1 MNIILKKSLALVLAV
16 VMIVGLFPH
25 ALYAGESDAGEKTAP
40 ATLTPADTSDEN
52 MTLSKTAVRTG
63 EDTWDVTL
71 TVTPKDHAV
80 KPVPSEVILVLDHS
94 ASMNVNYTGSLTRWQ
109 TLVKVLTEQGGVL
122 EMLNDLDA
130 RVRVLV
136 FGNEVRT
143 LNNSEFY
150 NLGTEESLEKIK
162 ADIEANTSIDGS
174 CTDMKFALEKCNEVL
189 ESLPAG
195 GRPEVIFLTDGV
207 PSTWYNKE
215 QKQYYSG
222 DIYPSSP
229 TDDRMQIYVRK
240 LKNAIAKTESRAEIY
255 GVSFANKDR
264 GDAELRYLL
273 GAENVYTSDDYASL
287 KKNFEDISIKIR
299 ALITDPMS
307 EWVICTSQPTVE
319 VSGANGETYP
329 PAVLKD
335 EYVSWTPEPGQEIE
349 PGQTVTIKY
358 SVKLKPDQLKT
369 LSENGGALPLNG
381 DAKVNYLVDGAG
393 GDPHNLLFPLPQDE
407 VKVNKLITTD
417 YLNGDP
423 EGEPVIDYAIAY
435 DGKMQL
441 LALPEENA
449 VKEKNGS
456 QFTYENSTHDGNPVA
471 AGDSVPVSEGE
482 HHLNHYYYDANG
494 RGTLVYHAGS
504 GVFGDQTNEASVTDL
519 APGSYPLWTK
529 DGQGRVPNGAA
540 GWPTHDNQEGSAVV
554 MVGWTSDSAAA
565 DKIYAQNEQLP
576 ALAANATI
584 SVGAATDVY
593 AVWAYDKNG
602 DGIPDQGQ
610 YFVNFAVAD
619 GHGTVAP
626 EMIAVPAGSQL
637 GAALN
642 QSAPQISAE
651 EGWRFTGQWL
661 RKDGDGT
668 ALTDANLL
676 AETINDNVTYIAQM
690 EKVQPSEYAVAVNDS
705 YADATGAGSYAEG
718 MVVTID
724 AGQRPGYRFT
734 GWQSDDPE
742 LTLADA
748 ARGTTTFTMPGHD
761 VTLTATWQ
769 KTPTPPPVDPRDDG
783 KPHDLNT
790 EDHFSYVV
798 GYPVDHRTGLAT
810 DDVDLWPVRP
820 EAGITRAEVAT
831 IFYRLLKEDVRD
843 RVTSDVNDFS
853 DVASGDWFNVTV
865 SSLAQMGVIAGYE
878 DGSFR
883 PNAPITRAEFAA
895 IATRFFAERGVTYNE
910 GLFADITGDEW
921 FADVVAAAAER
932 GLLGGYPDGTVRPNA
947 TITRAE
953 SCAVV
958 NRTLDR
964 RPDAKHLLPAGEMRV
979 WPDNPADG
987 WYYAD
992 MQEATNGHEYRWL
1005 TIGKNKIE
1013 DWTAILPDNTWNGR

>member
-25 ALYAGESDAGEKTAP
+25 ALYAGEADAGENTVS
-40 ATLTPADTSDEN
+40 ATLTPADTADEN

-94 ASMNVNYTGSLTRWQ
+94 ASMRDNKINGKTRWEI
-109 TLVKVLTEQGGVL
+109 LKNVLIEQDGL
-122 EMLNDLDA
+122 IESLDNLNA
-130 RVRVLV
+130 RVTVMT
-136 FGNEVRT
+136 FGDKNNVKR
-143 LNNSEFY
+143 LNNGEFY
-150 NLGTEESLEKIK
+150 NLGTPDELEKIK
-162 ADIEANTSIDGS
+162 ADINAIPMPNEDTY
-174 CTDMKFALEKCNEVL
+174 MQFAFAEIRTLLEK
-189 ESLPAG
+189 LPAG

-207 PSTWYNKE
+207 NL
-215 QKQYYSG
+215 
-222 DIYPSSP
+222 
-229 TDDRMQIYVRK
+229 TDVRS
-240 LKNAIAKTESRAEIY
+240 NNSEIVTMRENIAYIKDKAELY
-255 GVSFANKDR
+255 GVSFDNKAK
-264 GDAELRYLL
+264 GDADMRYLL
-273 GAENVYTSDDYASL
+273 GAENVYTSDDYAGL

-307 EWVICTSQPTVE
+307 EWVTCTSQPTVE

-358 SVKLKPDQLKT
+358 SVKLKADQLKT

-417 YLNGDP
+417 YLNGEP

-456 QFTYENSTHDGNPVA
+456 QYTYENSTHDGNPVA

-494 RGTLVYHAGS
+494 RGSLVYHAGS
-504 GVFGDQTNEASVTDL
+504 GVFGDQTHEASVTGL

-565 DKIYAQNEQLP
+565 DKIYAQNKQLP

-584 SVGAATDVY
+584 SAGAATDVY

-619 GHGTVAP
+619 GHGTVTP

-690 EKVQPSEYAVAVNDS
+690 EKVQPSEYAVAVNAS

-748 ARGTTTFTMPGHD
+748 AHSTTTFTMPGHD

-769 KTPTPPPVDPRDDG
+769 KKPTPPPVDPKDDG

-865 SSLAQMGVIAGYE
+865 SSLEQMGVIAGYE

-921 FADVVAAAAER
+921 FADVVAAAADR

>member
-25 ALYAGESDAGEKTAP
+25 ALYAGETDAGENTAP

-71 TVTPKDHAV
+71 TATPKDQAV
-80 KPVPSEVILVLDHS
+80 KPVPSEVILALDH
-94 ASMNVNYTGSLTRWQ
+94 TGSMTSSLNGSTRWN
-109 TLVKVLTEQGGVL
+109 TLVNVLMEPGGLL
-122 EMLNDLDA
+122 ETLSDLNA
-130 RVRVLV
+130 RVALMT
-136 FGNEVRT
+136 FDKQHHAEF
-143 LNNSEFY
+143 LNNGGFYSLGMSEE
-150 NLGTEESLEKIK
+150 LAKIK
-162 ADIEANTSIDGS
+162 RDINALPSPTSGTYLEDA
-174 CTDMKFALEKCNEVL
+174 FAKSRELL

-195 GRPEVIFLTDGV
+195 GRPEVILLTDGENYYDV
-207 PSTWYNKE
+207 RSSSIPEIVTMRENIVYIKE
-215 QKQYYSG
+215 
-222 DIYPSSP
+222 
-229 TDDRMQIYVRK
+229 
-240 LKNAIAKTESRAEIY
+240 RAELY
-255 GVSFANKDR
+255 GISFANGAK
-264 GDAELRYLL
+264 GDADLRYLL
-273 GAENVYTSDDYASL
+273 GAENVYTSDDYAGL

-307 EWVICTSQPTVE
+307 EWVTCTSQPTVE

-335 EYVSWTPEPGQEIE
+335 EYVSWTPEPGQEIA

-358 SVKLKPDQLKT
+358 SVKLKDDQLKT
-369 LSENGGALPLNG
+369 LHENGGALPLNG
-381 DAKVNYLVDGAG
+381 DAKVNYLVADSGE
-393 GDPHNLLFPLPQDE
+393 DPVQLLFPKPEETLA
-407 VKVNKLITTD
+407 VNKLITTD
-417 YLNGDP
+417 YLNGEP
-423 EGEPVIDYAIAY
+423 EGEPVVDYAIAY
-435 DGKMQL
+435 DGKTQL

-456 QFTYENSTHDGNPVA
+456 QYTYENSTHDGNPVA

-504 GVFGDQTNEASVTDL
+504 GVFGDQTNEASVTGL

-540 GWPTHDNQEGSAVV
+540 GWPTHENQDGNAVM

-584 SVGAATDVY
+584 SAGAATDVY

-619 GHGTVAP
+619 GHGTVMP

-651 EGWRFTGQWL
+651 EGWHFIGQWL

-668 ALTDANLL
+668 MLTDENLL

-690 EKVQPSEYAVAVNDS
+690 EKVQPSEYTVAVNDS

-742 LTLADA
+742 LALADA
-748 ARGTTTFTMPGHD
+748 AHSTTTFTMPGHD

-769 KTPTPPPVDPRDDG
+769 KKPTPPPVDPKDDG

-853 DVASGDWFNVTV
+853 DVTSGDWFNVTV

-921 FADVVAAAAER
+921 FADVVAAAADR

>member
-25 ALYAGESDAGEKTAP
+25 ALYAGEADAGENTVS
-40 ATLTPADTSDEN
+40 ATLTPADTADEN

-63 EDTWDVTL
+63 ENTWDVTL
-71 TVTPKDHAV
+71 TVTPKDQAV
-80 KPVPSEVILVLDHS
+80 KPVPSEVILALDH
-94 ASMNVNYTGSLTRWQ
+94 TGSMTNSLNGSTRWNMLVNVLMEPGGLLE
-109 TLVKVLTEQGGVL
+109 TLSD
-122 EMLNDLDA
+122 LNA
-130 RVRVLV
+130 RVALMT
-136 FGNEVRT
+136 FDKQHHAEF
-143 LNNSEFY
+143 LNNGGFYSLGMSEE
-150 NLGTEESLEKIK
+150 LAKIK
-162 ADIEANTSIDGS
+162 RDINALPSPTSGTYLEDA
-174 CTDMKFALEKCNEVL
+174 FAKSRELL

-195 GRPEVIFLTDGV
+195 GRPEVILLTDGENYYDV
-207 PSTWYNKE
+207 RSSSIPEIVTMRENIVYIKE
-215 QKQYYSG
+215 H
-222 DIYPSSP
+222 
-229 TDDRMQIYVRK
+229 
-240 LKNAIAKTESRAEIY
+240 AELY
-255 GVSFANKDR
+255 GISFANGAK
-264 GDAELRYLL
+264 GDADLRYLL
-273 GAENVYTSDDYASL
+273 GAENVYTSDDYAGL

-307 EWVICTSQPTVE
+307 EWVTCTSQPTVE

-358 SVKLKPDQLKT
+358 SVKLKADQLKT

-381 DAKVNYLVDGAG
+381 TAKVNYLVDGAG

-417 YLNGDP
+417 YLNGEP

-456 QFTYENSTHDGNPVA
+456 QYTYENSTHDGNPVA

-494 RGTLVYHAGS
+494 RGSLVYHAGS
-504 GVFGDQTNEASVTDL
+504 GVFGDQTNEASVTGL

-584 SVGAATDVY
+584 SAGASTDVY

-619 GHGTVAP
+619 GHGTVTP

-668 ALTDANLL
+668 ALTDENLL

-690 EKVQPSEYAVAVNDS
+690 EEVQPSEYAVAVNAS

-748 ARGTTTFTMPGHD
+748 AHSTTTFTMPGHD

-769 KTPTPPPVDPRDDG
+769 KKPTPPPVDPKDDG

-921 FADVVAAAAER
+921 FADVVAAAADR

>member
-1 MNIILKKSLALVLAV
+1 MNIILKKSLAFVLAV

-25 ALYAGESDAGEKTAP
+25 ALYAGESDAGENTAP

-94 ASMNVNYTGSLTRWQ
+94 ASMRDNKINGKTRWEI
-109 TLVKVLTEQGGVL
+109 LKNVLIEQDGL
-122 EMLNDLDA
+122 IESLDNLNA
-130 RVRVLV
+130 RVTVMT
-136 FGNEVRT
+136 FGDKNNVKR
-143 LNNSEFY
+143 LNNGEFY
-150 NLGTEESLEKIK
+150 NLGTPDELEKIK
-162 ADIEANTSIDGS
+162 ADINAIPMPNEDTY
-174 CTDMKFALEKCNEVL
+174 MQFAFAEIRTLLEK
-189 ESLPAG
+189 LPAG

-207 PSTWYNKE
+207 NL
-215 QKQYYSG
+215 
-222 DIYPSSP
+222 
-229 TDDRMQIYVRK
+229 TDVRS
-240 LKNAIAKTESRAEIY
+240 NNSEIVTMRENIAYIKDKAELY
-255 GVSFANKDR
+255 GVSFDNKAK
-264 GDAELRYLL
+264 GDADMRYLL
-273 GAENVYTSDDYASL
+273 GAENVYTSDDYAGL

-307 EWVICTSQPTVE
+307 EWVTCTSQPTVE

-335 EYVSWTPEPGQEIE
+335 EYVSWTPEPGQEIA

-358 SVKLKPDQLKT
+358 SVKLKADQLKT

-381 DAKVNYLVDGAG
+381 TAKVNYLVDGAG

-417 YLNGDP
+417 YLNGEP

-456 QFTYENSTHDGNPVA
+456 QYTYENSTHDGNPVA

-494 RGTLVYHAGS
+494 RGSLVYHAGS
-504 GVFGDQTNEASVTDL
+504 GVFSDQTHEASVTGL

-554 MVGWTSDSAAA
+554 MVGWTSDPAAA

-576 ALAANATI
+576 ALATNATI
-584 SVGAATDVY
+584 SAGAATDVY

-619 GHGTVAP
+619 DHGTVAP
-626 EMIAVPAGSQL
+626 EMIAVPAGMQL
-637 GAALN
+637 GETLN

-668 ALTDANLL
+668 ALTDENLL
-676 AETINDNVTYIAQM
+676 AETINDNVIYIAQM

-705 YADATGAGSYAEG
+705 YADVTGAGSYAEG
-718 MVVTID
+718 TVVTID

-748 ARGTTTFTMPGHD
+748 AHSTTTFTMPGHD

-769 KTPTPPPVDPRDDG
+769 KKPTPPPVDPRDDG

-921 FADVVAAAAER
+921 FADVVAAAADR

-992 MQEATNGHEYRWL
+992 MQEATNSHEYRWL

>member
-94 ASMNVNYTGSLTRWQ
+94 ASMRDNKINGKTRWEILKNVLIEQ
-109 TLVKVLTEQGGVL
+109 DGLIETLDN
-122 EMLNDLDA
+122 LNA
-130 RVRVLV
+130 RVTVMT
-136 FGNEVRT
+136 FGDKNNVKR
-143 LNNSEFY
+143 LNNGEFY
-150 NLGTEESLEKIK
+150 NLGTPDELEKIK
-162 ADIEANTSIDGS
+162 ADINAIPMPNEDTY
-174 CTDMKFALEKCNEVL
+174 MQFAFAEIRTLLEK
-189 ESLPAG
+189 LPAG

-207 PSTWYNKE
+207 NL
-215 QKQYYSG
+215 
-222 DIYPSSP
+222 
-229 TDDRMQIYVRK
+229 TDVRS
-240 LKNAIAKTESRAEIY
+240 NNSEIVTMRENIAYIKDKAELY
-255 GVSFANKDR
+255 GVSFDNKAK
-264 GDAELRYLL
+264 GDADLRYLL
-273 GAENVYTSDDYASL
+273 GAENVYTSDDYAGL

-307 EWVICTSQPTVE
+307 EWVTCTSQPTVE

-358 SVKLKPDQLKT
+358 SVKLKDDQLKT
-369 LSENGGALPLNG
+369 LHENGGALPLNG

-441 LALPEENA
+441 LALPEESA

-504 GVFGDQTNEASVTDL
+504 GVFGDQTNEASVTGL

-554 MVGWTSDSAAA
+554 MVGWTSDPAAA

-576 ALAANATI
+576 ALATNATI
-584 SVGAATDVY
+584 SAGAATDVY

-626 EMIAVPAGSQL
+626 EMIAVPAGMQL
-637 GAALN
+637 GETLN

-668 ALTDANLL
+668 ALTDENLL

-690 EKVQPSEYAVAVNDS
+690 EKVQPSEYAVAVNAS

-718 MVVTID
+718 TVVTID

-748 ARGTTTFTMPGHD
+748 AHSTTTFTMPGHD

-769 KTPTPPPVDPRDDG
+769 KKPTPPPVDPKDDG

-878 DGSFR
+878 DSSFR

-921 FADVVAAAAER
+921 FADVVAAAADR

>member
-25 ALYAGESDAGEKTAP
+25 ALYAGESDAGENTAP

-94 ASMNVNYTGSLTRWQ
+94 ASMRDNKINGKTRWEI
-109 TLVKVLTEQGGVL
+109 LKNVLIEQDGL
-122 EMLNDLDA
+122 IESLDNLNA
-130 RVRVLV
+130 RVTVMT
-136 FGNEVRT
+136 FGDKNNVKR
-143 LNNSEFY
+143 LNNGEFY
-150 NLGTEESLEKIK
+150 NLGTPDELEKIK
-162 ADIEANTSIDGS
+162 ADINAIPMPNEDTY
-174 CTDMKFALEKCNEVL
+174 MQFAFAEIRTLLEK
-189 ESLPAG
+189 LPAG

-207 PSTWYNKE
+207 NL
-215 QKQYYSG
+215 
-222 DIYPSSP
+222 
-229 TDDRMQIYVRK
+229 TDVRS
-240 LKNAIAKTESRAEIY
+240 NNSEIVTMRENIAYIKDKAELY
-255 GVSFANKDR
+255 GVSFDNKAK
-264 GDAELRYLL
+264 GDADMRYLL
-273 GAENVYTSDDYASL
+273 GAENVYTSDDYAGL

-307 EWVICTSQPTVE
+307 EWVTCTSQPTVE

-335 EYVSWTPEPGQEIE
+335 EYVSWTPEPGQEIA

-358 SVKLKPDQLKT
+358 SVKLKADQLKT

-381 DAKVNYLVDGAG
+381 TAKVNYLVDGAG

-417 YLNGDP
+417 YLNGEP

-456 QFTYENSTHDGNPVA
+456 QYTYENSTHDGNPVA

-494 RGTLVYHAGS
+494 RGSLVYHAGS
-504 GVFGDQTNEASVTDL
+504 GVFSDQTHEASVTGL

-554 MVGWTSDSAAA
+554 MVGWTSDPAAA

-576 ALAANATI
+576 ALATNATI
-584 SVGAATDVY
+584 SAGAATDVY

-619 GHGTVAP
+619 GHGTVTP

-676 AETINDNVTYIAQM
+676 AETINNNVTYIAQM
-690 EKVQPSEYAVAVNDS
+690 EKVQPSEYAVAVNAS
-705 YADATGAGSYAEG
+705 YADVTGAGSYAEG
-718 MVVTID
+718 TVVTID

-748 ARGTTTFTMPGHD
+748 AQSTTSFTMPGHD

-769 KTPTPPPVDPRDDG
+769 KKPTPPPVDPRDDG

-921 FADVVAAAAER
+921 FADVVAAAADR
-932 GLLGGYPDGTVRPNA
+932 GLLGGYPDGTVRPNT

>member
-25 ALYAGESDAGEKTAP
+25 ALYAGESDAGENTAP

-94 ASMNVNYTGSLTRWQ
+94 ASMRDNKINGKTRWEI
-109 TLVKVLTEQGGVL
+109 LKNVLIEQDGL
-122 EMLNDLDA
+122 IESLDNLNA
-130 RVRVLV
+130 RVTVMT
-136 FGNEVRT
+136 FGDKNNVKR
-143 LNNSEFY
+143 LNNGEFY
-150 NLGTEESLEKIK
+150 NLGTPDELEKIK
-162 ADIEANTSIDGS
+162 ADINAIPMPNEDTY
-174 CTDMKFALEKCNEVL
+174 MQFAFAEIRTLLEK
-189 ESLPAG
+189 LPAG

-207 PSTWYNKE
+207 NL
-215 QKQYYSG
+215 
-222 DIYPSSP
+222 
-229 TDDRMQIYVRK
+229 TDVRS
-240 LKNAIAKTESRAEIY
+240 NNSEIVTMRENIAYIKDKAELY
-255 GVSFANKDR
+255 GVSFDNKAK
-264 GDAELRYLL
+264 GDADMRYLL
-273 GAENVYTSDDYASL
+273 GAENVYTSDDYAGL

-307 EWVICTSQPTVE
+307 EWVTCTSQPTVE
-319 VSGANGETYP
+319 VSGANGEMYP

-335 EYVSWTPEPGQEIE
+335 EYVSWTPEPGQEIA

-358 SVKLKPDQLKT
+358 SVKLKADQLKT

-381 DAKVNYLVDGAG
+381 TAKVNYLVDGAG

-417 YLNGDP
+417 YLNGEP
-423 EGEPVIDYAIAY
+423 EGELVVDYAIAY

-456 QFTYENSTHDGNPVA
+456 QYTYENSTHDGNPVA

-494 RGTLVYHAGS
+494 RGSLVYHAGS
-504 GVFGDQTNEASVTDL
+504 GVFGDQTHEASVTGL

-540 GWPTHDNQEGSAVV
+540 GWPTHDNQDGSAVV
-554 MVGWTSDSAAA
+554 MVGWTSDDAAA

-576 ALAANATI
+576 ALATNATI
-584 SVGAATDVY
+584 SAGAATDVY

-619 GHGTVAP
+619 GHGTVTL
-626 EMIAVPAGSQL
+626 EMIAVPAGTQL
-637 GAALN
+637 GETLN

-668 ALTDANLL
+668 ALTDENLL

-690 EKVQPSEYAVAVNDS
+690 EKVQPSEYAVAVNAS

-748 ARGTTTFTMPGHD
+748 AHSTTTFTMPGHD

-769 KTPTPPPVDPRDDG
+769 KKPTPPPVDPKDDG

-921 FADVVAAAAER
+921 FADVVAAAADR

>member
-1 MNIILKKSLALVLAV
+1 MNIILKKSLAFVLAV

-25 ALYAGESDAGEKTAP
+25 ALYAGEADAGENTVS
-40 ATLTPADTSDEN
+40 ATLTPADTADEN

-71 TVTPKDHAV
+71 TATPKDHAV

-94 ASMNVNYTGSLTRWQ
+94 GSMRDNKINGKTRWEI
-109 TLVKVLTEQGGVL
+109 LKNVLIEQDGL
-122 EMLNDLDA
+122 IESLDNLNA
-130 RVRVLV
+130 RVTVMT
-136 FGNEVRT
+136 FGDKNNVKR
-143 LNNSEFY
+143 LNNGEFY
-150 NLGTEESLEKIK
+150 NLGTPDELEKIK
-162 ADIEANTSIDGS
+162 ADINAIPMPNEDTY
-174 CTDMKFALEKCNEVL
+174 MQFAFAEIRTLLEK
-189 ESLPAG
+189 LPAG

-207 PSTWYNKE
+207 NL
-215 QKQYYSG
+215 
-222 DIYPSSP
+222 
-229 TDDRMQIYVRK
+229 TDVRS
-240 LKNAIAKTESRAEIY
+240 NNSEIVTMRENIAYIKDKAELY
-255 GVSFANKDR
+255 GVSFDNKAK
-264 GDAELRYLL
+264 GDADMRYLL
-273 GAENVYTSDDYASL
+273 GAENVYTSDDYAGL

-307 EWVICTSQPTVE
+307 EWVTCTSQPTVE
-319 VSGANGETYP
+319 VSGANGETFP

-417 YLNGDP
+417 YLNGEP
-423 EGEPVIDYAIAY
+423 EGEPVVDYAIAY
-435 DGKMQL
+435 DGKTQL

-456 QFTYENSTHDGNPVA
+456 QYTYENSTHDGNPVA

-482 HHLNHYYYDANG
+482 HYLNHYYYDANG
-494 RGTLVYHAGS
+494 RGSLVYHAGS
-504 GVFGDQTNEASVTDL
+504 GAFGDQTHEASVTGL

-540 GWPTHDNQEGSAVV
+540 GWPTHENQDGSAVM
-554 MVGWTSDSAAA
+554 MVGWTSDDAAA

-576 ALAANATI
+576 ALAANAAI
-584 SVGAATDVY
+584 SAGAATDVY

-626 EMIAVPAGSQL
+626 EMIAVPAGTQL
-637 GAALN
+637 GETLN

-651 EGWRFTGQWL
+651 EGWHFIGQWL

-668 ALTDANLL
+668 MLTDENLL

-690 EKVQPSEYAVAVNDS
+690 EKVQPSEYTVAVNDS

-742 LTLADA
+742 LALADV

-769 KTPTPPPVDPRDDG
+769 KKPTPPPVDPKDDG

-921 FADVVAAAAER
+921 FADVVAAAADR

>member
-25 ALYAGESDAGEKTAP
+25 ALYAGEADAGENTVS
-40 ATLTPADTSDEN
+40 ATLTPADTADEN

-71 TVTPKDHAV
+71 TVTPKDQAV
-80 KPVPSEVILVLDHS
+80 KPVPSEVILALDHS
-94 ASMNVNYTGSLTRWQ
+94 ASMRDNKINGKTRWEI
-109 TLVKVLTEQGGVL
+109 LKNVLIEQDGL
-122 EMLNDLDA
+122 IESLDNLNA
-130 RVRVLV
+130 RVTVMT
-136 FGNEVRT
+136 FGDKNNVKR
-143 LNNSEFY
+143 LNNGEFY
-150 NLGTEESLEKIK
+150 NLGTPDELEKIK
-162 ADIEANTSIDGS
+162 ADINAIPMPNEDTY
-174 CTDMKFALEKCNEVL
+174 MQFAFAEIRTLLEK
-189 ESLPAG
+189 LPAG

-207 PSTWYNKE
+207 NL
-215 QKQYYSG
+215 
-222 DIYPSSP
+222 
-229 TDDRMQIYVRK
+229 TDVRS
-240 LKNAIAKTESRAEIY
+240 NNSEIVTMRENIAYIKDKAELY
-255 GVSFANKDR
+255 GVSFDNKAK
-264 GDAELRYLL
+264 GDADMRYLL
-273 GAENVYTSDDYASL
+273 GAENVYTSDDYAGL

-307 EWVICTSQPTVE
+307 EWVTCTSQPTVE

-335 EYVSWTPEPGQEIE
+335 EYVSWTPEPGQEIA

-358 SVKLKPDQLKT
+358 SVKLKADQLKT

-381 DAKVNYLVDGAG
+381 TAKVNYLVDGAG

-417 YLNGDP
+417 YLNGEP

-456 QFTYENSTHDGNPVA
+456 QYTYENSTHDGNPVA

-494 RGTLVYHAGS
+494 RGSLVYHAGS
-504 GVFGDQTNEASVTDL
+504 GVFGDQTHEASVTGL

-540 GWPTHDNQEGSAVV
+540 GWPTHDNQDGSAVM
-554 MVGWTSDSAAA
+554 MVGWTSDDAAA

-576 ALAANATI
+576 ALAANAAI
-584 SVGAATDVY
+584 SAGAATDVY

-610 YFVNFAVAD
+610 YFVNFVVAD
-619 GHGTVAP
+619 GHGIVTP
-626 EMIAVPAGSQL
+626 ETIAVPAGSQL

-651 EGWRFTGQWL
+651 EGWHFIGQWL

-668 ALTDANLL
+668 MLTDENLL

-690 EKVQPSEYAVAVNDS
+690 EKVQPSEYTVAVNDS

-742 LTLADA
+742 LALADV

-769 KTPTPPPVDPRDDG
+769 KKPTPPPVDPKDDG

-810 DDVDLWPVRP
+810 DDVDLWPVCP

-853 DVASGDWFNVTV
+853 DVTSGDWFNVTV

-921 FADVVAAAAER
+921 FADVVAAAADR

-964 RPDAKHLLPAGEMRV
+964 RPDAKHLLPVGEMRV

>member
-25 ALYAGESDAGEKTAP
+25 ALYAGESDAGENTAP

-94 ASMNVNYTGSLTRWQ
+94 ASMRDNKINGKTRWEI
-109 TLVKVLTEQGGVL
+109 LKNVLIEQDGL
-122 EMLNDLDA
+122 IESLDNLNA
-130 RVRVLV
+130 RVTVMT
-136 FGNEVRT
+136 FGDKNNVKR
-143 LNNSEFY
+143 LNNGEFY
-150 NLGTEESLEKIK
+150 NLGTPDELEKIK
-162 ADIEANTSIDGS
+162 ADINAIPMPNEDTY
-174 CTDMKFALEKCNEVL
+174 MQFAFAEIRTLLEK
-189 ESLPAG
+189 LPAG

-207 PSTWYNKE
+207 NL
-215 QKQYYSG
+215 
-222 DIYPSSP
+222 
-229 TDDRMQIYVRK
+229 TDVRS
-240 LKNAIAKTESRAEIY
+240 NNSEIVTMRENIAYIKDKAELY
-255 GVSFANKDR
+255 GVSFDNKAK
-264 GDAELRYLL
+264 GDADMRYLL
-273 GAENVYTSDDYASL
+273 GAENVYTSDDYAGL

-307 EWVICTSQPTVE
+307 EWVTCTSQPTVE

-381 DAKVNYLVDGAG
+381 TAKVNYLVDGAG
-393 GDPHNLLFPLPQDE
+393 GDSHNLLFPLPQDE

-417 YLNGDP
+417 YLNGEP

-456 QFTYENSTHDGNPVA
+456 QYTYENSTHDGNPVA

-504 GVFGDQTNEASVTDL
+504 GVFGDQTNEASVTGL

-584 SVGAATDVY
+584 SAGAATDVY

-619 GHGTVAP
+619 GHGTVTP

-705 YADATGAGSYAEG
+705 YADVTGAGSYAEG

-748 ARGTTTFTMPGHD
+748 AHSTTTFTMPGHD

-769 KTPTPPPVDPRDDG
+769 KKPTPPPVDPKDDG

-921 FADVVAAAAER
+921 FADVVAAAADR
-932 GLLGGYPDGTVRPNA
+932 GLLCGYPDGTVRPNT

>member
-25 ALYAGESDAGEKTAP
+25 ALYAGEAKTGENTAP
-40 ATLTPADTSDEN
+40 AALTPADTADEN

-71 TVTPKDHAV
+71 TATPKDQAV
-80 KPVPSEVILVLDHS
+80 KPVPSEVILALDH
-94 ASMNVNYTGSLTRWQ
+94 TGSMTSSLNGSTRWN
-109 TLVKVLTEQGGVL
+109 TLVNVLMEPGGLL
-122 EMLNDLDA
+122 ETLSDLNA
-130 RVRVLV
+130 RVALMT
-136 FGNEVRT
+136 FDKQHHAEF
-143 LNNSEFY
+143 LNNGGFYSLGMSEE
-150 NLGTEESLEKIK
+150 LAKIK
-162 ADIEANTSIDGS
+162 RDINALPSPTSGTYLEDA
-174 CTDMKFALEKCNEVL
+174 FAKSRELL

-195 GRPEVIFLTDGV
+195 GRPEVILLTDGENYYDV
-207 PSTWYNKE
+207 RSSSIPEIVTMRENIVYIKE
-215 QKQYYSG
+215 
-222 DIYPSSP
+222 
-229 TDDRMQIYVRK
+229 
-240 LKNAIAKTESRAEIY
+240 RAELY
-255 GVSFANKDR
+255 GISFANGAK
-264 GDAELRYLL
+264 GDADLRYLL
-273 GAENVYTSDDYASL
+273 GAENVYTSDDYAGL

-307 EWVICTSQPTVE
+307 EWVTCTSQPTVE

-358 SVKLKPDQLKT
+358 SVKLKADQLKT

-441 LALPEENA
+441 LALPEESA
-449 VKEKNGS
+449 VKEKNSS

-494 RGTLVYHAGS
+494 RGSLVYHAGS
-504 GVFGDQTNEASVTDL
+504 GVFGDQTHEASVTGL

-540 GWPTHDNQEGSAVV
+540 GWPTHDNQDGSAVV

-576 ALAANATI
+576 ALATNATI
-584 SVGAATDVY
+584 SAGAATDVY

-619 GHGTVAP
+619 GHGTVTP

-690 EKVQPSEYAVAVNDS
+690 EKVQPSEYAVAVNAS

-748 ARGTTTFTMPGHD
+748 AHSTTTFTMPGHD

-769 KTPTPPPVDPRDDG
+769 KKPTPPPVDPKDDG
-783 KPHDLNT
+783 TPHDLNT

-798 GYPVDHRTGLAT
+798 GYPVDYRTGLAT

-921 FADVVAAAAER
+921 FADVVAAAADR

-1005 TIGKNKIE
+1005 TIGKNKTE

>member
-1 MNIILKKSLALVLAV
+1 MRENIAYI
-16 VMIVGLFPH
+16 
-25 ALYAGESDAGEKTAP
+25 
-40 ATLTPADTSDEN
+40 
-52 MTLSKTAVRTG
+52 
-63 EDTWDVTL
+63 
-71 TVTPKDHAV
+71 KD
-80 KPVPSEVILVLDHS
+80 
-94 ASMNVNYTGSLTRWQ
+94 
-109 TLVKVLTEQGGVL
+109 
-122 EMLNDLDA
+122 
-130 RVRVLV
+130 
-136 FGNEVRT
+136 
-143 LNNSEFY
+143 
-150 NLGTEESLEKIK
+150 K
-162 ADIEANTSIDGS
+162 AE
-174 CTDMKFALEKCNEVL
+174 L
-189 ESLPAG
+189 
-195 GRPEVIFLTDGV
+195 
-207 PSTWYNKE
+207 
-215 QKQYYSG
+215 
-222 DIYPSSP
+222 
-229 TDDRMQIYVRK
+229 
-240 LKNAIAKTESRAEIY
+240 Y
-255 GVSFANKDR
+255 GVSFDNKAK
-264 GDAELRYLL
+264 GDADMRYLL
-273 GAENVYTSDDYASL
+273 GAENVYTSDDYAGL

-307 EWVICTSQPTVE
+307 EWVTCTGQPTVE
-319 VSGANGETYP
+319 VSGANGEMYP

-335 EYVSWTPEPGQEIE
+335 EYVSWTPEPGQEIA

-358 SVKLKPDQLKT
+358 SVKLKDDQLKT
-369 LSENGGALPLNG
+369 LHENGGALPLNG
-381 DAKVNYLVDGAG
+381 MAKVNYLVDGAG
-393 GDPHNLLFPLPQDE
+393 GDPRNLLFPLPQDE

-417 YLNGDP
+417 YLNGEP
-423 EGEPVIDYAIAY
+423 EGEPVVDYAIAY

-456 QFTYENSTHDGNPVA
+456 QYTYENSTHDGNPVA

-494 RGTLVYHAGS
+494 RGSLVYHAGS
-504 GVFGDQTNEASVTDL
+504 GVFGDQTHEASVTGL

-540 GWPTHDNQEGSAVV
+540 GWPTHDNQDGSAVV
-554 MVGWTSDSAAA
+554 MVGWTSDDAAA

-576 ALAANATI
+576 ALATNATI
-584 SVGAATDVY
+584 SAGAATDVY

-619 GHGTVAP
+619 GHGTVTP
-626 EMIAVPAGSQL
+626 EMIAVPAGTQL
-637 GAALN
+637 GETLN

-668 ALTDANLL
+668 ALTDENLL

-690 EKVQPSEYAVAVNDS
+690 EKVQPSEYAVAVNAS

-748 ARGTTTFTMPGHD
+748 AHSTTTFTMPGHD

-769 KTPTPPPVDPRDDG
+769 KKPTPPPVDPKDDG

-921 FADVVAAAAER
+921 FADVVAAAADR

>member
-25 ALYAGESDAGEKTAP
+25 ALYAGESDAGENTAS
-40 ATLTPADTSDEN
+40 ATLTPADTADEN

-94 ASMNVNYTGSLTRWQ
+94 ASMRDNKINGKTRWEI
-109 TLVKVLTEQGGVL
+109 LKNVLIEQDGL
-122 EMLNDLDA
+122 IESLDNLNA
-130 RVRVLV
+130 RVTVMT
-136 FGNEVRT
+136 FGDKNNVKR
-143 LNNSEFY
+143 LNNGEFY
-150 NLGTEESLEKIK
+150 NLGTPDELEKIK
-162 ADIEANTSIDGS
+162 ADINAIPMPNEDTY
-174 CTDMKFALEKCNEVL
+174 MQFAFAEIRTLLEK
-189 ESLPAG
+189 LPAG

-207 PSTWYNKE
+207 NL
-215 QKQYYSG
+215 
-222 DIYPSSP
+222 
-229 TDDRMQIYVRK
+229 TDVRS
-240 LKNAIAKTESRAEIY
+240 NNSEIVTMRENIAYIKDKAELY
-255 GVSFANKDR
+255 GVSFDNKAK
-264 GDAELRYLL
+264 GDADMRYLL
-273 GAENVYTSDDYASL
+273 GAENVYTSDDYAGL

-307 EWVICTSQPTVE
+307 EWVTCTSQPTVE

-335 EYVSWTPEPGQEIE
+335 EYVSWTPEPGQEIA

-358 SVKLKPDQLKT
+358 SVKLKDDQLKT
-369 LSENGGALPLNG
+369 LHENGGALPLNG
-381 DAKVNYLVDGAG
+381 TAKVNYLVDGAG

-417 YLNGDP
+417 YLNGEP

-441 LALPEENA
+441 LALPEESA

-504 GVFGDQTNEASVTDL
+504 GVFGDQTNEASVTGL

-619 GHGTVAP
+619 GHGTVTP

-676 AETINDNVTYIAQM
+676 AETINNNVTYIAQM

-705 YADATGAGSYAEG
+705 YADTTGAGSYAEG

-748 ARGTTTFTMPGHD
+748 AHSTTTFTMPGHD

-769 KTPTPPPVDPRDDG
+769 KKPTPPPVDPKDDG
-783 KPHDLNT
+783 TPHDLNT

-853 DVASGDWFNVTV
+853 DVTSGDWFNVTV

-921 FADVVAAAAER
+921 FADVVAAAADR

>member
-25 ALYAGESDAGEKTAP
+25 ALYAGESDAGENTAS
-40 ATLTPADTSDEN
+40 ATLTPADTADEN

-94 ASMNVNYTGSLTRWQ
+94 ASMRDNKINGKTRWEI
-109 TLVKVLTEQGGVL
+109 LKNVLIEQDGL
-122 EMLNDLDA
+122 IESLDNLNA
-130 RVRVLV
+130 RVTVMT
-136 FGNEVRT
+136 FGDKNNVKR
-143 LNNSEFY
+143 LNNGEFY
-150 NLGTEESLEKIK
+150 NLGTPDELEKIK
-162 ADIEANTSIDGS
+162 ADINAIPMPNEDTY
-174 CTDMKFALEKCNEVL
+174 MQFAFAEIRTLLEK
-189 ESLPAG
+189 LPAG

-207 PSTWYNKE
+207 NL
-215 QKQYYSG
+215 
-222 DIYPSSP
+222 
-229 TDDRMQIYVRK
+229 TDVRS
-240 LKNAIAKTESRAEIY
+240 NNSEIVTMRENIAYIKDKAELY
-255 GVSFANKDR
+255 GVSFDNKAK
-264 GDAELRYLL
+264 GDADLRYLL
-273 GAENVYTSDDYASL
+273 GAENVYTSDDYAGL

-307 EWVICTSQPTVE
+307 EWVTCTSQPTVE

-417 YLNGDP
+417 YLNGEP

-456 QFTYENSTHDGNPVA
+456 QYTYENSTHDGNPVA

-494 RGTLVYHAGS
+494 RGSLVYHAGS
-504 GVFGDQTNEASVTDL
+504 GVFGDQTHEASVTGL

-554 MVGWTSDSAAA
+554 MVGWTSDPAAA

-584 SVGAATDVY
+584 SAGAATDVY

-619 GHGTVAP
+619 GHGTVMP

-651 EGWRFTGQWL
+651 EGWHFIGQWL

-668 ALTDANLL
+668 ALTDENLL

-690 EKVQPSEYAVAVNDS
+690 EKVQPSEYAVAVNAS

-748 ARGTTTFTMPGHD
+748 AHSTTTFTMPGHD

-769 KTPTPPPVDPRDDG
+769 KKPTPPPVDPKDDG

-921 FADVVAAAAER
+921 FADVVAAAADH
-932 GLLGGYPDGTVRPNA
+932 GLLGGYPDGTVRPNT

>member
-25 ALYAGESDAGEKTAP
+25 ALYAGEADAGENTVS
-40 ATLTPADTSDEN
+40 ATLTPADTADEN

-71 TVTPKDHAV
+71 TATPKDHAV

-94 ASMNVNYTGSLTRWQ
+94 ASMRDNKINGKTRWEI
-109 TLVKVLTEQGGVL
+109 LKNVLIEQDGL
-122 EMLNDLDA
+122 IESLDNLNA
-130 RVRVLV
+130 RVTVMT
-136 FGNEVRT
+136 FGDKNNVKR
-143 LNNSEFY
+143 LNNGEFY
-150 NLGTEESLEKIK
+150 NLGTPDELEKIK
-162 ADIEANTSIDGS
+162 ADINAIPMPNEDTY
-174 CTDMKFALEKCNEVL
+174 MQFAFAEIRTLLEK
-189 ESLPAG
+189 LPAG

-207 PSTWYNKE
+207 NL
-215 QKQYYSG
+215 
-222 DIYPSSP
+222 
-229 TDDRMQIYVRK
+229 TDVRS
-240 LKNAIAKTESRAEIY
+240 NNSEIVTMRENIAYIKDKAELY
-255 GVSFANKDR
+255 GVSFDNKAK
-264 GDAELRYLL
+264 GDADMRYLL
-273 GAENVYTSDDYASL
+273 GAENVYTSDDYAGL

-307 EWVICTSQPTVE
+307 EWVTCTSQPTVE

-335 EYVSWTPEPGQEIE
+335 EYVSWTPEPGQEIA

-358 SVKLKPDQLKT
+358 SVKLKADQLKT

-417 YLNGDP
+417 YLNGKP
-423 EGEPVIDYAIAY
+423 EGEPVVDYAIAY
-435 DGKMQL
+435 DGKTQL

-456 QFTYENSTHDGNPVA
+456 QYTYENSTHDGNPVA

-494 RGTLVYHAGS
+494 RGSLVYHAGS
-504 GVFGDQTNEASVTDL
+504 GVFGDQTNEASVTGL

-554 MVGWTSDSAAA
+554 MVGWTSDSAVA

-576 ALAANATI
+576 ALATNATI
-584 SVGAATDVY
+584 SAGAATDVY

-626 EMIAVPAGSQL
+626 EMIAVPAGMQL
-637 GAALN
+637 GETLN

-668 ALTDANLL
+668 ALTDENLL

-690 EKVQPSEYAVAVNDS
+690 EKVQPSEYAVAVNAS

-748 ARGTTTFTMPGHD
+748 AQSTTTFTMPGHD

-769 KTPTPPPVDPRDDG
+769 KKPTPPPVDPRDDG

-843 RVTSDVNDFS
+843 HVTSDVNDFS
-853 DVASGDWFNVTV
+853 DVTSGDWFNVTV

-921 FADVVAAAAER
+921 FADVVAAAADR
-932 GLLGGYPDGTVRPNA
+932 GLLGGYPDGTVRPNT

-964 RPDAKHLLPAGEMRV
+964 RPDAKHLLPVGEMRV

>member
-25 ALYAGESDAGEKTAP
+25 ALYAGEADAGENTAP
-40 ATLTPADTSDEN
+40 ATLTPADTADEN

-94 ASMNVNYTGSLTRWQ
+94 ASMRDNKINGKTRWEI
-109 TLVKVLTEQGGVL
+109 LKNVLIEQDGL
-122 EMLNDLDA
+122 IESLDNLNA
-130 RVRVLV
+130 RVTVMT
-136 FGNEVRT
+136 FGDKNNVKR
-143 LNNSEFY
+143 LNNGEFY
-150 NLGTEESLEKIK
+150 NLGTPDELEKIK
-162 ADIEANTSIDGS
+162 ADINAIPMPNEDTY
-174 CTDMKFALEKCNEVL
+174 MQFAFAEIRTLLEK
-189 ESLPAG
+189 LPAG

-207 PSTWYNKE
+207 NL
-215 QKQYYSG
+215 
-222 DIYPSSP
+222 
-229 TDDRMQIYVRK
+229 TDVRS
-240 LKNAIAKTESRAEIY
+240 NNSEIVTMRENIAYIKDKAELY
-255 GVSFANKDR
+255 GVSFDNKAK
-264 GDAELRYLL
+264 GDADMRYLL
-273 GAENVYTSDDYASL
+273 GAENVYTSDDYAGL

-307 EWVICTSQPTVE
+307 EWVTCTSQPTVE

-456 QFTYENSTHDGNPVA
+456 QYTYENSTHDGNPVA

-494 RGTLVYHAGS
+494 RGSLVYHAGS
-504 GVFGDQTNEASVTDL
+504 GVFGDQTHEASVTGL

-584 SVGAATDVY
+584 SAGAATDVY

-619 GHGTVAP
+619 GHGTVTP

-651 EGWRFTGQWL
+651 EGWRFIGQWL

-668 ALTDANLL
+668 ALTDENLL

-690 EKVQPSEYAVAVNDS
+690 EKVQPSEYAVAVNAS
-705 YADATGAGSYAEG
+705 YADVTGAGSYAEG

-748 ARGTTTFTMPGHD
+748 AHSTTTFTMPGHD

-769 KTPTPPPVDPRDDG
+769 KKPTPPPVDPRDDG

>member
-25 ALYAGESDAGEKTAP
+25 ALYAGEAETGENTAP
-40 ATLTPADTSDEN
+40 AALTPADTADEN

-71 TVTPKDHAV
+71 TATPKDHAV
-80 KPVPSEVILVLDHS
+80 KPVPSEVILALDH
-94 ASMNVNYTGSLTRWQ
+94 TGSMTSSLNGSTRWN
-109 TLVKVLTEQGGVL
+109 TLVNVLMEPGGLL
-122 EMLNDLDA
+122 ETLSDLNA
-130 RVRVLV
+130 RVALMT
-136 FGNEVRT
+136 FDKQHHAEF
-143 LNNSEFY
+143 LNNGGFYSLGMSEE
-150 NLGTEESLEKIK
+150 LAKIK
-162 ADIEANTSIDGS
+162 RDINALPSPTSGTYLEDA
-174 CTDMKFALEKCNEVL
+174 FAKSRELL

-195 GRPEVIFLTDGV
+195 GRPEVILLTDGENNYDV
-207 PSTWYNKE
+207 RSSSIPEIVTMRENIVYIKE
-215 QKQYYSG
+215 
-222 DIYPSSP
+222 
-229 TDDRMQIYVRK
+229 
-240 LKNAIAKTESRAEIY
+240 RAELY
-255 GVSFANKDR
+255 GISFANGAK
-264 GDAELRYLL
+264 GDADLRYLL
-273 GAENVYTSDDYASL
+273 GAENVYTSDDYAGL

-307 EWVICTSQPTVE
+307 EWVTCTSQPTVE

-358 SVKLKPDQLKT
+358 SVKLKADQLKT

-381 DAKVNYLVDGAG
+381 DAKVNYLVADSGE
-393 GDPHNLLFPLPQDE
+393 DPVQLLFPKPEETLA
-407 VKVNKLITTD
+407 VNKLITTD
-417 YLNGDP
+417 YLNGEP

-504 GVFGDQTNEASVTDL
+504 GVFGDQTNEASVTGL

-554 MVGWTSDSAAA
+554 MVGWTSDPAAA

-584 SVGAATDVY
+584 SAGAATDVY

-619 GHGTVAP
+619 GHGTVTP

-661 RKDGDGT
+661 LKDGDGT
-668 ALTDANLL
+668 ALTDENLL

-690 EKVQPSEYAVAVNDS
+690 EKVQPSEYAVAVNAS

-748 ARGTTTFTMPGHD
+748 AHSTTTFTMPGHD
-761 VTLTATWQ
+761 VTLTAIWQ
-769 KTPTPPPVDPRDDG
+769 KKPTPPPVDPRDDG

-853 DVASGDWFNVTV
+853 DVTSGDWFNVTV

-895 IATRFFAERGVTYNE
+895 IATRFSAERGVTYNE

-921 FADVVAAAAER
+921 FADVVAAAADR

>member
-25 ALYAGESDAGEKTAP
+25 ALYAGESDAGENTAP

-80 KPVPSEVILVLDHS
+80 KTVPSEVILVLDHS
-94 ASMNVNYTGSLTRWQ
+94 ASMRDNKINGKTRWEI
-109 TLVKVLTEQGGVL
+109 LKNVLIEQDGL
-122 EMLNDLDA
+122 IESLDNLNA
-130 RVRVLV
+130 RVTVMT
-136 FGNEVRT
+136 FGDKNNVKR
-143 LNNSEFY
+143 LNNGEFY
-150 NLGTEESLEKIK
+150 NLGTPDELEKIK
-162 ADIEANTSIDGS
+162 ADINAIPMPNEDTY
-174 CTDMKFALEKCNEVL
+174 MQFAFAEIRTLLEK
-189 ESLPAG
+189 LPAG

-207 PSTWYNKE
+207 NL
-215 QKQYYSG
+215 
-222 DIYPSSP
+222 
-229 TDDRMQIYVRK
+229 TDVRS
-240 LKNAIAKTESRAEIY
+240 NNSEIVTMRENIAYIKDKAELY
-255 GVSFANKDR
+255 GVSFDNKAK
-264 GDAELRYLL
+264 GDADMRYLL
-273 GAENVYTSDDYASL
+273 GAENVYTSDDYAGL

-307 EWVICTSQPTVE
+307 EWVTCTSQPTVE

-335 EYVSWTPEPGQEIE
+335 EYVSWTPEPGQEIA

-358 SVKLKPDQLKT
+358 SVMLKADQLKT

-441 LALPEENA
+441 LALPEESA

-504 GVFGDQTNEASVTDL
+504 GVFGDQTNEASVTGL

-529 DGQGRVPNGAA
+529 DGQGHVPNGAA

-584 SVGAATDVY
+584 SAGAATDVY

-619 GHGTVAP
+619 GHGTVTP

-668 ALTDANLL
+668 ALTDENLL

-690 EKVQPSEYAVAVNDS
+690 EKVQPSEYAVAVNAS
-705 YADATGAGSYAEG
+705 YADVTGAGSYAEG

-748 ARGTTTFTMPGHD
+748 AHSTTTFTMPGHD

-769 KTPTPPPVDPRDDG
+769 KKPTPPPVDPKDDG

-921 FADVVAAAAER
+921 FADVVAAAADR

>member
-25 ALYAGESDAGEKTAP
+25 ALYAGESDAGENTAP

-94 ASMNVNYTGSLTRWQ
+94 ASMRDNKINGKTRWEI
-109 TLVKVLTEQGGVL
+109 LKNVLIEQDGL
-122 EMLNDLDA
+122 IESLDNLNA
-130 RVRVLV
+130 RVTVMT
-136 FGNEVRT
+136 FGDKNNVKR
-143 LNNSEFY
+143 LNNGEFY
-150 NLGTEESLEKIK
+150 NLGTPDELEKIK
-162 ADIEANTSIDGS
+162 ADINAIPMPNEDTY
-174 CTDMKFALEKCNEVL
+174 MQFAFAEIRTLLEK
-189 ESLPAG
+189 LPAG

-207 PSTWYNKE
+207 NL
-215 QKQYYSG
+215 
-222 DIYPSSP
+222 
-229 TDDRMQIYVRK
+229 TDVRS
-240 LKNAIAKTESRAEIY
+240 NNSEIVTMRENIAYIKDKAELY
-255 GVSFANKDR
+255 GVSFDNKAK
-264 GDAELRYLL
+264 GDADMRYLL
-273 GAENVYTSDDYASL
+273 GAENVYTSDDYAGL

-307 EWVICTSQPTVE
+307 EWVTCTSQPTVE

-335 EYVSWTPEPGQEIE
+335 EYVSWTPEPGQEIKA
-349 PGQTVTIKY
+349 GQTVTIKY
-358 SVKLKPDQLKT
+358 SVKLKDDQLKT
-369 LSENGGALPLNG
+369 LHENGGALPLNG

-417 YLNGDP
+417 YLNGEP
-423 EGEPVIDYAIAY
+423 EGEPVVDYAIAY
-435 DGKMQL
+435 DGKTQL

-456 QFTYENSTHDGNPVA
+456 QYTYENSTHDGNPVA

-482 HHLNHYYYDANG
+482 HYLNHYYYDANG
-494 RGTLVYHAGS
+494 RGSLVYHAGS
-504 GVFGDQTNEASVTDL
+504 GAFGDQTHEASVTGL

-540 GWPTHDNQEGSAVV
+540 GWPTHENQDGSAVM
-554 MVGWTSDSAAA
+554 MVGWTSDDAAA

-584 SVGAATDVY
+584 SAGAATDVY

-619 GHGTVAP
+619 GHGTVTP
-626 EMIAVPAGSQL
+626 EMIAVPAGTQL
-637 GAALN
+637 GETLN

-668 ALTDANLL
+668 ALTDENLL

-690 EKVQPSEYAVAVNDS
+690 EKVQPSEYAVAVNAS

-748 ARGTTTFTMPGHD
+748 AHSTTTFTMPGHD

-769 KTPTPPPVDPRDDG
+769 KKPTPPPVDPKDDG

-921 FADVVAAAAER
+921 FADVVAAAADR

>member
-16 VMIVGLFPH
+16 VMILGLFPH
-25 ALYAGESDAGEKTAP
+25 ALYAGESDAGENTAP

-94 ASMNVNYTGSLTRWQ
+94 ASMRDNKINGKTRWEI
-109 TLVKVLTEQGGVL
+109 LKNVLIEQDGL
-122 EMLNDLDA
+122 IESLDNLNA
-130 RVRVLV
+130 RVTVMT
-136 FGNEVRT
+136 FGDKNNVKR
-143 LNNSEFY
+143 LNNGEFY
-150 NLGTEESLEKIK
+150 NLGTPDELEKIK
-162 ADIEANTSIDGS
+162 ADINAIPMPNEDTY
-174 CTDMKFALEKCNEVL
+174 MQFAFAEIRTLLEK
-189 ESLPAG
+189 LPAG

-207 PSTWYNKE
+207 NL
-215 QKQYYSG
+215 
-222 DIYPSSP
+222 
-229 TDDRMQIYVRK
+229 TDVRS
-240 LKNAIAKTESRAEIY
+240 NNSEIVTMRENIAYIKDKAELY
-255 GVSFANKDR
+255 GVSFDNKAK
-264 GDAELRYLL
+264 GDADMRYLL
-273 GAENVYTSDDYASL
+273 GAENVYTSDDYAGL

-307 EWVICTSQPTVE
+307 EWVTCTSQPTVE

-358 SVKLKPDQLKT
+358 SVKLKADQLKT

-417 YLNGDP
+417 YLNGEP

-456 QFTYENSTHDGNPVA
+456 QYTYENSTHDGNPVA

-494 RGTLVYHAGS
+494 RGSLVYHAGS
-504 GVFGDQTNEASVTDL
+504 GVFSDQTHEASVTGL

-554 MVGWTSDSAAA
+554 MVGWTSDPAAA

-584 SVGAATDVY
+584 SAGAATDVY

-619 GHGTVAP
+619 GHGTVTP

-705 YADATGAGSYAEG
+705 YADTTGAGSYAEG

-748 ARGTTTFTMPGHD
+748 AHSTTTFTMPGHD

-769 KTPTPPPVDPRDDG
+769 KKPTPPPVDPKDDG
-783 KPHDLNT
+783 TPHDLNT

-853 DVASGDWFNVTV
+853 DVTSGDWFNVTV

-921 FADVVAAAAER
+921 FADVVAAAADR

>member
-16 VMIVGLFPH
+16 GLFPH
-25 ALYAGESDAGEKTAP
+25 ALYAGEAETGENTAP
-40 ATLTPADTSDEN
+40 AALTPADTADEN
-52 MTLSKTAVRTG
+52 MTLSKTAVRIG

-71 TVTPKDHAV
+71 TATPKDQAV
-80 KPVPSEVILVLDHS
+80 KPVPSEVILALDH
-94 ASMNVNYTGSLTRWQ
+94 TGSMTSSLNGSTRWN
-109 TLVKVLTEQGGVL
+109 TLVNVLMEPGGLL
-122 EMLNDLDA
+122 ETLSDLNA
-130 RVRVLV
+130 RVALMT
-136 FGNEVRT
+136 FDKQHHAEF
-143 LNNSEFY
+143 LNNGGFYSLGMSEE
-150 NLGTEESLEKIK
+150 LAKIK
-162 ADIEANTSIDGS
+162 RDINALPSPTSGTYLEDA
-174 CTDMKFALEKCNEVL
+174 FAKSRELL

-195 GRPEVIFLTDGV
+195 GRPEVILLTDGENYYDV
-207 PSTWYNKE
+207 RSSSIPEIVTMRENIVYIKE
-215 QKQYYSG
+215 
-222 DIYPSSP
+222 
-229 TDDRMQIYVRK
+229 
-240 LKNAIAKTESRAEIY
+240 RAELY
-255 GVSFANKDR
+255 GISFANGAK
-264 GDAELRYLL
+264 GDADLRYLL
-273 GAENVYTSDDYASL
+273 GAENVYTSDDYAGL

-307 EWVICTSQPTVE
+307 EWVTCTSQPTVE

-335 EYVSWTPEPGQEIE
+335 EYVSWTPEPGQEIKA
-349 PGQTVTIKY
+349 GQTVTIKY
-358 SVKLKPDQLKT
+358 SVKLKDDQLKT
-369 LSENGGALPLNG
+369 LHENGGALPLNG
-381 DAKVNYLVDGAG
+381 TAKVNYLVDGAG

-417 YLNGDP
+417 YLNGEP

-456 QFTYENSTHDGNPVA
+456 QYTYENSTHDGNPVA

-494 RGTLVYHAGS
+494 RGSLVYHAGS
-504 GVFGDQTNEASVTDL
+504 GVFGDQTHEASVTGL

-584 SVGAATDVY
+584 SAGAATDVY

-619 GHGTVAP
+619 GHGTVTP

-676 AETINDNVTYIAQM
+676 AETINNNVTYIAQM
-690 EKVQPSEYAVAVNDS
+690 EKVQPSEYAVAVNAS
-705 YADATGAGSYAEG
+705 YADVTGAGSYAEG
-718 MVVTID
+718 TVVTID

-748 ARGTTTFTMPGHD
+748 AHSTTTFTMPGHD

-769 KTPTPPPVDPRDDG
+769 KKPTPPPVDPKDDG

-921 FADVVAAAAER
+921 FADVVAAAADR

>member
-25 ALYAGESDAGEKTAP
+25 ALYAGESDAGENTAP

-94 ASMNVNYTGSLTRWQ
+94 ASMRDNKINGKTRWEI
-109 TLVKVLTEQGGVL
+109 LKNVLIEQDGL
-122 EMLNDLDA
+122 IESLDNLNA
-130 RVRVLV
+130 RVTVMT
-136 FGNEVRT
+136 FGDKNNVKR
-143 LNNSEFY
+143 LNNGEFY
-150 NLGTEESLEKIK
+150 YLGTPDELEKIK
-162 ADIEANTSIDGS
+162 ADINAIPMPNEDTY
-174 CTDMKFALEKCNEVL
+174 MQFAFAEIRTLLEK
-189 ESLPAG
+189 LPAG

-207 PSTWYNKE
+207 NL
-215 QKQYYSG
+215 
-222 DIYPSSP
+222 
-229 TDDRMQIYVRK
+229 TDVRS
-240 LKNAIAKTESRAEIY
+240 NNSEIVTMRENIAYIKDKAELY
-255 GVSFANKDR
+255 GVSFDNKAK
-264 GDAELRYLL
+264 GDADMRYLL
-273 GAENVYTSDDYASL
+273 GAENVYTSDDYAGL

-307 EWVICTSQPTVE
+307 EWVTCTSQPTVE

-335 EYVSWTPEPGQEIE
+335 EYVSWTPEPGQEIA

-358 SVKLKPDQLKT
+358 SVKLKADQLKT

-381 DAKVNYLVDGAG
+381 TAKVNYLVDGAG

-441 LALPEENA
+441 LALPEESA

-494 RGTLVYHAGS
+494 RGSLVYHAGS
-504 GVFGDQTNEASVTDL
+504 GVFGDQTHEASVTGL

-540 GWPTHDNQEGSAVV
+540 GWPTHDNQDGSAVV
-554 MVGWTSDSAAA
+554 MVGWTSDPAAA

-584 SVGAATDVY
+584 SAGAATDVY

-626 EMIAVPAGSQL
+626 EMIAVPAGMQL
-637 GAALN
+637 GETLN

-651 EGWRFTGQWL
+651 EGWRFTGQWQ

-668 ALTDANLL
+668 ALTDENLL

-690 EKVQPSEYAVAVNDS
+690 EKVQPSEYAVAVNAS

-748 ARGTTTFTMPGHD
+748 AHSTTTFTMPGHD

-769 KTPTPPPVDPRDDG
+769 KKPTPPPVDPKDDG

-921 FADVVAAAAER
+921 FADVVAAAADR

-953 SCAVV
+953 SYAVV

>member
-25 ALYAGESDAGEKTAP
+25 ALYAGEAETGENTAL
-40 ATLTPADTSDEN
+40 ATLTPADTADEN

-94 ASMNVNYTGSLTRWQ
+94 ASMRDNKINGKTRWEI
-109 TLVKVLTEQGGVL
+109 LKNVLIEQDGL
-122 EMLNDLDA
+122 IESLDNLNA
-130 RVRVLV
+130 RVTVMT
-136 FGNEVRT
+136 FGDKNNVKR
-143 LNNSEFY
+143 LNNGEFY
-150 NLGTEESLEKIK
+150 NLGTPDELEKIK
-162 ADIEANTSIDGS
+162 ADINAIPMPNEDTY
-174 CTDMKFALEKCNEVL
+174 MQFAFAEIRTLLEK
-189 ESLPAG
+189 LPAG

-207 PSTWYNKE
+207 NL
-215 QKQYYSG
+215 
-222 DIYPSSP
+222 
-229 TDDRMQIYVRK
+229 TDVRS
-240 LKNAIAKTESRAEIY
+240 NNSEIVTMRENIAYIKDKAELY
-255 GVSFANKDR
+255 GVSFDNKAK
-264 GDAELRYLL
+264 GDADMRYLL
-273 GAENVYTSDDYASL
+273 GAENVYTSDDYAGL

-307 EWVICTSQPTVE
+307 EWVTCTSQPTVE

-417 YLNGDP
+417 YLNGKP
-423 EGEPVIDYAIAY
+423 EGEPVVDYAIAY
-435 DGKMQL
+435 DGKTQL
-441 LALPEENA
+441 LALPEESA

-456 QFTYENSTHDGNPVA
+456 QYTYENSTHDGNPVV

-494 RGTLVYHAGS
+494 RGSLVYHAGS
-504 GVFGDQTNEASVTDL
+504 GVFSDQTHEASVTGL

-540 GWPTHDNQEGSAVV
+540 GWPTHDNQDGSAVV
-554 MVGWTSDSAAA
+554 MVGWTSDPAAA

-584 SVGAATDVY
+584 SAGASTDVY

-619 GHGTVAP
+619 GHGTVTP
-626 EMIAVPAGSQL
+626 EMIAVPAGTQL
-637 GAALN
+637 GETLN

-668 ALTDANLL
+668 MLTDENLL

-690 EKVQPSEYAVAVNDS
+690 EKVQPSEYTVAVNDS

-742 LTLADA
+742 LALADV

-769 KTPTPPPVDPRDDG
+769 KKPTPPPVDPKDDG

-853 DVASGDWFNVTV
+853 DVTSGDWFNVTV

-921 FADVVAAAAER
+921 FADVVAAAADR

-964 RPDAKHLLPAGEMRV
+964 RPDAKHLLPVGEMRV

>member
-25 ALYAGESDAGEKTAP
+25 ALYAGESDAGENTAS

-94 ASMNVNYTGSLTRWQ
+94 ASMRDNKINGKTRWEI
-109 TLVKVLTEQGGVL
+109 LKNVLIEQDGL
-122 EMLNDLDA
+122 IESLDNLNA
-130 RVRVLV
+130 RVTVMT
-136 FGNEVRT
+136 FGDKNNVKR
-143 LNNSEFY
+143 LNNGEFY
-150 NLGTEESLEKIK
+150 NLGTPDELEKIK
-162 ADIEANTSIDGS
+162 ADINAIPMPNEDTY
-174 CTDMKFALEKCNEVL
+174 MQFAFAEIRTLLEK
-189 ESLPAG
+189 LPAG

-207 PSTWYNKE
+207 NL
-215 QKQYYSG
+215 
-222 DIYPSSP
+222 
-229 TDDRMQIYVRK
+229 TDVRS
-240 LKNAIAKTESRAEIY
+240 NNSEIVTMRENIAYIKDKAELY
-255 GVSFANKDR
+255 GVSFDNKAK
-264 GDAELRYLL
+264 GDADLRYLL
-273 GAENVYTSDDYASL
+273 GAENVYTSDDYAGL

-307 EWVICTSQPTVE
+307 EWVTCTSQPTVE

-369 LSENGGALPLNG
+369 LNENGGALPLNG

-417 YLNGDP
+417 YLNGEP
-423 EGEPVIDYAIAY
+423 EGEPVVDYAIAY

-456 QFTYENSTHDGNPVA
+456 QYTYENSTHDGNPVA

-494 RGTLVYHAGS
+494 RGSLVYHAGS
-504 GVFGDQTNEASVTDL
+504 GVFGDQTHEASVTGL

-540 GWPTHDNQEGSAVV
+540 GWPTHDNQDGSAVV
-554 MVGWTSDSAAA
+554 MVGWTSDPAAA

-584 SVGAATDVY
+584 SAGAATDVY

-626 EMIAVPAGSQL
+626 EMIAVPAGTQL

-651 EGWRFTGQWL
+651 EGWCFTGQWL

-668 ALTDANLL
+668 ALTDTNLL

-690 EKVQPSEYAVAVNDS
+690 EKVQPSEYTVAVNDS

-718 MVVTID
+718 TVVTID

-748 ARGTTTFTMPGHD
+748 AQSTTSFTMPGHD

-769 KTPTPPPVDPRDDG
+769 KKPTPPPVDPRDDG

-921 FADVVAAAAER
+921 FADVVAAAADR

>member
-25 ALYAGESDAGEKTAP
+25 ALYAGEADAGENTAP

-94 ASMNVNYTGSLTRWQ
+94 ASMRDNKINGKTRWEI
-109 TLVKVLTEQGGVL
+109 LKNVLIEQDGL
-122 EMLNDLDA
+122 IESLDNLNA
-130 RVRVLV
+130 RVTVMT
-136 FGNEVRT
+136 FGDKNNVKR
-143 LNNSEFY
+143 LNNGEFY
-150 NLGTEESLEKIK
+150 NLGTPDELEKIK
-162 ADIEANTSIDGS
+162 ADINAIPMPNEDTY
-174 CTDMKFALEKCNEVL
+174 MQFAFAEIRTLLEK
-189 ESLPAG
+189 LPAG

-207 PSTWYNKE
+207 NL
-215 QKQYYSG
+215 
-222 DIYPSSP
+222 
-229 TDDRMQIYVRK
+229 TDVRS
-240 LKNAIAKTESRAEIY
+240 NNSEIVTMRENIAYIKDKAELY
-255 GVSFANKDR
+255 GVSFDNKAK
-264 GDAELRYLL
+264 GDADMRYLL
-273 GAENVYTSDDYASL
+273 GAENVYTSDDYAGL

-307 EWVICTSQPTVE
+307 EWVTCTSQPTVE

-381 DAKVNYLVDGAG
+381 TAKVNYLVDGAG

-417 YLNGDP
+417 YLNGKP
-423 EGEPVIDYAIAY
+423 EGEPVVDYAIAY
-435 DGKMQL
+435 DGKTQL
-441 LALPEENA
+441 LALPEESA

-456 QFTYENSTHDGNPVA
+456 QYTYENSTHDGNPVV

-494 RGTLVYHAGS
+494 RGSLVYHAGS
-504 GVFGDQTNEASVTDL
+504 GVFGDQTHEASVTGL

-540 GWPTHDNQEGSAVV
+540 GWPTHDNQDGSAVV
-554 MVGWTSDSAAA
+554 MVGWTSDDAAA

-576 ALAANATI
+576 ALATNATI
-584 SVGAATDVY
+584 SAGAATDVY

-619 GHGTVAP
+619 GHGTVTP
-626 EMIAVPAGSQL
+626 EMIAVPAGTQL
-637 GAALN
+637 GEMLN

-668 ALTDANLL
+668 ALTDENLL

-705 YADATGAGSYAEG
+705 YADVTGAGSYAEG
-718 MVVTID
+718 TVVTID

-748 ARGTTTFTMPGHD
+748 AHSTTTFTMPGHD

-769 KTPTPPPVDPRDDG
+769 KKPTPPPVDPKDDG
-783 KPHDLNT
+783 TPHDLNT

-921 FADVVAAAAER
+921 FADVVAAAADR

>member
-25 ALYAGESDAGEKTAP
+25 ALYAGEAETGENTAP
-40 ATLTPADTSDEN
+40 AALTPADTADEN

-71 TVTPKDHAV
+71 TATPKDQAV
-80 KPVPSEVILVLDHS
+80 KPVPSEVILALDH
-94 ASMNVNYTGSLTRWQ
+94 TGSMTSSLNGSTRWN
-109 TLVKVLTEQGGVL
+109 TLVNVLMEPGGLL
-122 EMLNDLDA
+122 ETLSDLNA
-130 RVRVLV
+130 RVALMT
-136 FGNEVRT
+136 FDKQHHAEF
-143 LNNSEFY
+143 LNNGGFYSLGMSEE
-150 NLGTEESLEKIK
+150 LAKIK
-162 ADIEANTSIDGS
+162 RDINALPSPTSGTYLEDA
-174 CTDMKFALEKCNEVL
+174 FAKSRELL

-195 GRPEVIFLTDGV
+195 GRPEVILLTDGENYYDV
-207 PSTWYNKE
+207 RSSSIPEIVTMRENIVYIKE
-215 QKQYYSG
+215 
-222 DIYPSSP
+222 
-229 TDDRMQIYVRK
+229 
-240 LKNAIAKTESRAEIY
+240 RAELY
-255 GVSFANKDR
+255 GISFANGAK
-264 GDAELRYLL
+264 GDADLRYLL
-273 GAENVYTSDDYASL
+273 GAENVYTSDDYVGL

-307 EWVICTSQPTVE
+307 EWVTCTSQPTVE

-417 YLNGDP
+417 YLSGEP
-423 EGEPVIDYAIAY
+423 EGEPVVDYAIAY
-435 DGKMQL
+435 DGKTQL

-456 QFTYENSTHDGNPVA
+456 QYTYENSTHDGNPVA

-494 RGTLVYHAGS
+494 RGSLVYHAGS
-504 GVFGDQTNEASVTDL
+504 GVFGDQTHEASVTGL

-540 GWPTHDNQEGSAVV
+540 SWPTHDNQDGSAVV
-554 MVGWTSDSAAA
+554 MVGWTSDDAAA

-584 SVGAATDVY
+584 SAGAATDVY

-619 GHGTVAP
+619 GHGTVTP

-690 EKVQPSEYAVAVNDS
+690 EKVQPSEYAVAVNAS
-705 YADATGAGSYAEG
+705 YADVTGAGFYAEG
-718 MVVTID
+718 TVVTID

-748 ARGTTTFTMPGHD
+748 AHSTTSFTMPGHD

-769 KTPTPPPVDPRDDG
+769 KKPTPPPVDPKDDG

-921 FADVVAAAAER
+921 FADVVAAAADR

>member
-25 ALYAGESDAGEKTAP
+25 ALYAGESDAGENTAP

-94 ASMNVNYTGSLTRWQ
+94 YSMRENKINGKTRWEI
-109 TLVKVLTEQGGVL
+109 LKNVLIEQDGL
-122 EMLNDLDA
+122 IESLDNLNA
-130 RVRVLV
+130 RVTVMT
-136 FGNEVRT
+136 FGDKNNVKR
-143 LNNSEFY
+143 LNNGEFY
-150 NLGTEESLEKIK
+150 NLGTPDELEKIK
-162 ADIEANTSIDGS
+162 ADINAIPMPNEDTY
-174 CTDMKFALEKCNEVL
+174 MQFAFAEIRTLLEK
-189 ESLPAG
+189 LPAG

-207 PSTWYNKE
+207 NL
-215 QKQYYSG
+215 
-222 DIYPSSP
+222 
-229 TDDRMQIYVRK
+229 TDVRS
-240 LKNAIAKTESRAEIY
+240 NNSEIVTMRENIAYIKDKAELY
-255 GVSFANKDR
+255 GVSFDNKAK
-264 GDAELRYLL
+264 GDADMRYLL
-273 GAENVYTSDDYASL
+273 GAENVYTSDDYAGL

-307 EWVICTSQPTVE
+307 EWVTCTSQPTVE

-335 EYVSWTPEPGQEIE
+335 EYVSWTPEPGQEIA

-417 YLNGDP
+417 YLNGEP

-456 QFTYENSTHDGNPVA
+456 QYTYENSTHDGNPVA

-494 RGTLVYHAGS
+494 RGSLVYHAGS
-504 GVFGDQTNEASVTDL
+504 GVFGDQTHEASVTGL

-540 GWPTHDNQEGSAVV
+540 GWPTHDNQDGSAVV
-554 MVGWTSDSAAA
+554 MVGWTSDDAAA

-576 ALAANATI
+576 ALATNATI
-584 SVGAATDVY
+584 SAGAATDVY

-602 DGIPDQGQ
+602 DGIPEQGQ

-668 ALTDANLL
+668 ALTDENFL

-690 EKVQPSEYAVAVNDS
+690 EKVQPSEYAVAVNAS

-748 ARGTTTFTMPGHD
+748 AHSTTTFTMPGHD

-769 KTPTPPPVDPRDDG
+769 KKPTPPPVDPRDDG

>member
-25 ALYAGESDAGEKTAP
+25 ALYAGEAETGENTAP
-40 ATLTPADTSDEN
+40 AALTPADTADEN

-71 TVTPKDHAV
+71 TATPKDQAV
-80 KPVPSEVILVLDHS
+80 KPVPSEVILALDH
-94 ASMNVNYTGSLTRWQ
+94 TGSMTSSLNGSTRWN
-109 TLVKVLTEQGGVL
+109 TLVNVLMEPGGLL
-122 EMLNDLDA
+122 ETLSDLNA
-130 RVRVLV
+130 RVALMT
-136 FGNEVRT
+136 FDKQHHAEF
-143 LNNSEFY
+143 LNNGGFYSLGMSEE
-150 NLGTEESLEKIK
+150 LAKIK
-162 ADIEANTSIDGS
+162 RDINALPSPTSGTYLEDA
-174 CTDMKFALEKCNEVL
+174 FAKSRELL

-195 GRPEVIFLTDGV
+195 GRPEVILLTDGENYYDV
-207 PSTWYNKE
+207 RSSSIPEIVTMRENIVYIKE
-215 QKQYYSG
+215 
-222 DIYPSSP
+222 
-229 TDDRMQIYVRK
+229 
-240 LKNAIAKTESRAEIY
+240 RAELY
-255 GVSFANKDR
+255 GISFANGAK
-264 GDAELRYLL
+264 GDADLRYLL
-273 GAENVYTSDDYASL
+273 GAENVYTSDDYAGL

-307 EWVICTSQPTVE
+307 EWVTCTSQPTVE

-441 LALPEENA
+441 LALPEESA

-504 GVFGDQTNEASVTDL
+504 GVFSDQTYEASVTGL

-554 MVGWTSDSAAA
+554 MVGWTSDDAAA

-576 ALAANATI
+576 ALATNATI
-584 SVGAATDVY
+584 SAGASTDVY

-619 GHGTVAP
+619 GHGTVTP

-651 EGWRFTGQWL
+651 EGWCFTGQWL

-668 ALTDANLL
+668 VLTDANLL
-676 AETINDNVTYIAQM
+676 TETINDNVTYIAQM

-748 ARGTTTFTMPGHD
+748 AHSTTTFTMPGHD

-769 KTPTPPPVDPRDDG
+769 KKPTPPPVDPKDDG
-783 KPHDLNT
+783 TPHDLNT

-921 FADVVAAAAER
+921 FADVVAAAADR

-979 WPDNPADG
+979 WPDNPVDG

>member
-25 ALYAGESDAGEKTAP
+25 ALYAGEADAGENTAS

-80 KPVPSEVILVLDHS
+80 KAVPSEVILVLDHS
-94 ASMNVNYTGSLTRWQ
+94 ASMRDNKINGKTRWEI
-109 TLVKVLTEQGGVL
+109 LKNVLIEQDGL
-122 EMLNDLDA
+122 IESLDNLNA
-130 RVRVLV
+130 RVTVMT
-136 FGNEVRT
+136 FGDKNNVKR
-143 LNNSEFY
+143 LNNGEFY
-150 NLGTEESLEKIK
+150 NLGTPDELEKIK
-162 ADIEANTSIDGS
+162 ADINAIPMPNEDTY
-174 CTDMKFALEKCNEVL
+174 MQFAFAEIRTLLEK
-189 ESLPAG
+189 LPAG

-207 PSTWYNKE
+207 NL
-215 QKQYYSG
+215 
-222 DIYPSSP
+222 
-229 TDDRMQIYVRK
+229 TDVRS
-240 LKNAIAKTESRAEIY
+240 NNSEIVTMRENIAYIKDKAELY
-255 GVSFANKDR
+255 GVSFDNKAK
-264 GDAELRYLL
+264 GDADMRYLL
-273 GAENVYTSDDYASL
+273 GAENVYTSDDYAGL

-307 EWVICTSQPTVE
+307 EWVTCTSQPTVE

-435 DGKMQL
+435 DGKTQL
-441 LALPEENA
+441 LALPEESA

-456 QFTYENSTHDGNPVA
+456 QYTYENSTHDGNPVV

-494 RGTLVYHAGS
+494 RGSLVYHAGS
-504 GVFGDQTNEASVTDL
+504 GVFSDQTHEASVTGL

-554 MVGWTSDSAAA
+554 MVGWTSDPAAA

-576 ALAANATI
+576 ALATNATI
-584 SVGAATDVY
+584 SAGAATDVY

-619 GHGTVAP
+619 GHGTVTP
-626 EMIAVPAGSQL
+626 EMIAVPAGTQL
-637 GAALN
+637 GETLN

-668 ALTDANLL
+668 ALTDENLL

-705 YADATGAGSYAEG
+705 YADVTGAGSYAEG
-718 MVVTID
+718 TVVTID

-742 LTLADA
+742 LRLADA
-748 ARGTTTFTMPGHD
+748 AQSTTSFTMPGHD

-769 KTPTPPPVDPRDDG
+769 KKPTPPPVDPRDDG

-921 FADVVAAAAER
+921 FADVVAAAADR

>member
-25 ALYAGESDAGEKTAP
+25 ALYAGETDAGENTAP
-40 ATLTPADTSDEN
+40 AMLTPADTADEN

-94 ASMNVNYTGSLTRWQ
+94 ASMRDNKINGKTRWEI
-109 TLVKVLTEQGGVL
+109 LKNVLIEQDGL
-122 EMLNDLDA
+122 IESLDNLNA
-130 RVRVLV
+130 RVTVMT
-136 FGNEVRT
+136 FGDKNNVKR
-143 LNNSEFY
+143 LNNGEFY
-150 NLGTEESLEKIK
+150 NLRTPDELEKIK
-162 ADIEANTSIDGS
+162 ADINAIPMPNEDTY
-174 CTDMKFALEKCNEVL
+174 MQFAFAEIRTLLEK
-189 ESLPAG
+189 LPAG

-207 PSTWYNKE
+207 NL
-215 QKQYYSG
+215 
-222 DIYPSSP
+222 
-229 TDDRMQIYVRK
+229 TDVRS
-240 LKNAIAKTESRAEIY
+240 NNSEIVTMRENIAYIKDKAELY
-255 GVSFANKDR
+255 GVSFDNKAK
-264 GDAELRYLL
+264 GDADLRYLL
-273 GAENVYTSDDYASL
+273 GAENVYTSDDYAGL

-307 EWVICTSQPTVE
+307 EWVTCTSQPTVE

-335 EYVSWTPEPGQEIE
+335 EYVSWTPEPGQEIA

-358 SVKLKPDQLKT
+358 SVKLKADQLKT

-381 DAKVNYLVDGAG
+381 TAKVNYLVDGAG

-417 YLNGDP
+417 YLNGEP

-435 DGKMQL
+435 DGKTQL
-441 LALPEENA
+441 LALPEESA

-456 QFTYENSTHDGNPVA
+456 QYTYENSTHDGNPVV

-504 GVFGDQTNEASVTDL
+504 GVFGDQTNEASVTGL

-619 GHGTVAP
+619 GHGTVMP

-705 YADATGAGSYAEG
+705 YADVTGAGSYAEG
-718 MVVTID
+718 TVVTID

-748 ARGTTTFTMPGHD
+748 AQSTTSFTMPGHD

-769 KTPTPPPVDPRDDG
+769 KKPTPPPVDPRDDG

-964 RPDAKHLLPAGEMRV
+964 RPDAKHLLPVGEMRV

>member
-25 ALYAGESDAGEKTAP
+25 ALYAGEADAGENTAS
-40 ATLTPADTSDEN
+40 ATLTPADTADEN

-94 ASMNVNYTGSLTRWQ
+94 ASMRDNKINGKTRWEILKNVLIEQ
-109 TLVKVLTEQGGVL
+109 DGLIETLDN
-122 EMLNDLDA
+122 LNA
-130 RVRVLV
+130 RVTVMT
-136 FGNEVRT
+136 FGDKNNVKR
-143 LNNSEFY
+143 LNNGEFY
-150 NLGTEESLEKIK
+150 NLGTPDELEKIK
-162 ADIEANTSIDGS
+162 ADINAIPMPNEDTY
-174 CTDMKFALEKCNEVL
+174 MQFAFAEIRTLLEK
-189 ESLPAG
+189 LPAG

-207 PSTWYNKE
+207 NL
-215 QKQYYSG
+215 
-222 DIYPSSP
+222 
-229 TDDRMQIYVRK
+229 TDVRS
-240 LKNAIAKTESRAEIY
+240 NNSEIVTMRENIAYIKDKAELY
-255 GVSFANKDR
+255 GVSFDNKAK
-264 GDAELRYLL
+264 GDADLRYLL
-273 GAENVYTSDDYASL
+273 GAENVYTSDDYAGL

-307 EWVICTSQPTVE
+307 EWVTCTSQPTVE

-358 SVKLKPDQLKT
+358 SVKLKADQLKT

-381 DAKVNYLVDGAG
+381 TAKVNYLVDGAG

-417 YLNGDP
+417 YLNGEP

-456 QFTYENSTHDGNPVA
+456 QYTYENSTHDGNPVA

-494 RGTLVYHAGS
+494 RGLLVYHAGS
-504 GVFGDQTNEASVTDL
+504 GVFGDQTHEASVTGL

-584 SVGAATDVY
+584 SAGAATDVY

-619 GHGTVAP
+619 GHGTVTP

-718 MVVTID
+718 TVVTID

-748 ARGTTTFTMPGHD
+748 AHSTTTFTMPGHD

-769 KTPTPPPVDPRDDG
+769 KKPTPPPVDPRDDG

-853 DVASGDWFNVTV
+853 DVTSGDWFNVTV

-921 FADVVAAAAER
+921 FADVVAAAADR

-1005 TIGKNKIE
+1005 TVGKNKIE

>member
-25 ALYAGESDAGEKTAP
+25 ALYAGEADAGENTVS

-71 TVTPKDHAV
+71 TATPKDQAV
-80 KPVPSEVILVLDHS
+80 KPVPSEVILALDH
-94 ASMNVNYTGSLTRWQ
+94 TGSMTSSLNGSTRWN
-109 TLVKVLTEQGGVL
+109 TLVNVLMEPGGLL
-122 EMLNDLDA
+122 ETLSDLNA
-130 RVRVLV
+130 RVALMT
-136 FGNEVRT
+136 FDKQHHAEF
-143 LNNSEFY
+143 LNNGGFYSLGMSEE
-150 NLGTEESLEKIK
+150 LAKIK
-162 ADIEANTSIDGS
+162 RDINALPSPTSGTYLEDA
-174 CTDMKFALEKCNEVL
+174 FAKSRELL

-195 GRPEVIFLTDGV
+195 GRPEVILLTDGENYYDV
-207 PSTWYNKE
+207 RSSSIPEIVTMRENIVYIKE
-215 QKQYYSG
+215 
-222 DIYPSSP
+222 
-229 TDDRMQIYVRK
+229 
-240 LKNAIAKTESRAEIY
+240 RAELY
-255 GVSFANKDR
+255 GISFANGAK
-264 GDAELRYLL
+264 GDADLRYLL
-273 GAENVYTSDDYASL
+273 GAENVYTSDDYAGL

-307 EWVICTSQPTVE
+307 EWVTCTSQPTVE

-335 EYVSWTPEPGQEIE
+335 EYVSWTPEPGQEIA

-358 SVKLKPDQLKT
+358 SVKLKDDQLKT
-369 LSENGGALPLNG
+369 LHENGGALPLNG
-381 DAKVNYLVDGAG
+381 DAKVNYLVADSGE
-393 GDPHNLLFPLPQDE
+393 DPVQLLFPKPEETLA
-407 VKVNKLITTD
+407 VNKLITMD
-417 YLNGDP
+417 YLNGEP

-441 LALPEENA
+441 LALPEESA

-494 RGTLVYHAGS
+494 RGSLVYHAGS
-504 GVFGDQTNEASVTDL
+504 GAFGDQTHEASVTGL

-540 GWPTHDNQEGSAVV
+540 GWPTHDNQDGSAVV
-554 MVGWTSDSAAA
+554 MVGWTSDDAAA
-565 DKIYAQNEQLP
+565 EKIYAQNEQLP

-584 SVGAATDVY
+584 SAGAATDVY

-619 GHGTVAP
+619 GHGTVTP
-626 EMIAVPAGSQL
+626 EMIAVPAGTQL
-637 GAALN
+637 GETLN

-668 ALTDANLL
+668 ALTDENLL

-690 EKVQPSEYAVAVNDS
+690 EKVQPSEYAVAVNAS

-748 ARGTTTFTMPGHD
+748 AHSTTTFTMPGHD

-769 KTPTPPPVDPRDDG
+769 KKPTPPPVDPKDDG

-921 FADVVAAAAER
+921 FADVVAAAADR

-1005 TIGKNKIE
+1005 TVGKNKIE

>member
-25 ALYAGESDAGEKTAP
+25 ALYAGEAETGENTAP
-40 ATLTPADTSDEN
+40 AALTPADTADEN

-63 EDTWDVTL
+63 EDTWNVTL
-71 TVTPKDHAV
+71 TATPKDQAV
-80 KPVPSEVILVLDHS
+80 KPVPSEVILALDH
-94 ASMNVNYTGSLTRWQ
+94 TGSMTSSLNGSTRWN
-109 TLVKVLTEQGGVL
+109 TLVNVLMEPGGLL
-122 EMLNDLDA
+122 ETLSDLNA
-130 RVRVLV
+130 RVALMT
-136 FGNEVRT
+136 FDKQHHAEF
-143 LNNSEFY
+143 LNNGGFYSLGMSEE
-150 NLGTEESLEKIK
+150 LAKIK
-162 ADIEANTSIDGS
+162 RDINALPSPTSGTYLEDA
-174 CTDMKFALEKCNEVL
+174 FAKSRELL

-195 GRPEVIFLTDGV
+195 GRPEVILLTDGENYYDV
-207 PSTWYNKE
+207 RSSSIPEIVTMRENIVYIKE
-215 QKQYYSG
+215 
-222 DIYPSSP
+222 
-229 TDDRMQIYVRK
+229 
-240 LKNAIAKTESRAEIY
+240 RAELY
-255 GVSFANKDR
+255 GISFANGAK
-264 GDAELRYLL
+264 GDADLRYLL
-273 GAENVYTSDDYASL
+273 GAENVYTSDDYAGL

-307 EWVICTSQPTVE
+307 EWVTCTSQPTVE

-417 YLNGDP
+417 YLNGEP

-456 QFTYENSTHDGNPVA
+456 QYTYENSTHDGNPVA

-494 RGTLVYHAGS
+494 RGSLVYHAGS
-504 GVFGDQTNEASVTDL
+504 GVFGDQTHEASVTGL

-554 MVGWTSDSAAA
+554 MVGWTSDDAAA

-576 ALAANATI
+576 ALATNATI
-584 SVGAATDVY
+584 SAGAATDVY

-619 GHGTVAP
+619 GHGTVTP
-626 EMIAVPAGSQL
+626 EMIAVPAGTQL
-637 GAALN
+637 GETLN

-661 RKDGDGT
+661 HKDGDGT

-705 YADATGAGSYAEG
+705 YADVTGAGSYAEG
-718 MVVTID
+718 TVVTID

-748 ARGTTTFTMPGHD
+748 AHSTTTFTMPGHD

-769 KTPTPPPVDPRDDG
+769 KKPTPPPVDPKDDG

-798 GYPVDHRTGLAT
+798 GYPVDHRTGQAT

-921 FADVVAAAAER
+921 FADVVAAAADR

-992 MQEATNGHEYRWL
+992 MQEATNDHEYRWL

>member
-25 ALYAGESDAGEKTAP
+25 ALYAGESDAGENTAP

-80 KPVPSEVILVLDHS
+80 KPVPSEVILVLDYS
-94 ASMNVNYTGSLTRWQ
+94 GSMGGQRWN
-109 TLVKVLTEQGGVL
+109 TLKKTLMESGGL
-122 EMLNDLDA
+122 
-130 RVRVLV
+130 
-136 FGNEVRT
+136 F
-143 LNNSEFY
+143 
-150 NLGTEESLEKIK
+150 
-162 ADIEANTSIDGS
+162 
-174 CTDMKFALEKCNEVL
+174 EVL
-189 ESLPAG
+189 ENANTRVGFIIWGNEAQKFNEGKLYNFGNKADVNGLKESIANLKDPDPFNYTNTKVGFEAAKQMLDDLDKLNTRG
-195 GRPEVIFLTDGV
+195 TPEVIFLTDGQCYPDSLGLPWFSV
-207 PSTWYNKE
+207 RSPSAGKQQAYVDEMLKIIDDIKSEATLYGISYANSADGTEDLKFMIDGKE
-215 QKQYYSG
+215 PVEHS
-222 DIYPSSP
+222 
-229 TDDRMQIYVRK
+229 
-240 LKNAIAKTESRAEIY
+240 
-255 GVSFANKDR
+255 
-264 GDAELRYLL
+264 
-273 GAENVYTSDDYASL
+273 NVYVSDNYAGL
-287 KKNFEDISIKIR
+287 KKNFEDISMKLR
-299 ALITDPMS
+299 ALVSDPMS
-307 EWVICTSQPTVE
+307 DYVECTGIQSTE
-319 VSGANGETYP
+319 VSNSGSTQYP
-329 PAVLKD
+329 DAKLD
-335 EYVSWTPEPGQEIE
+335 ENYVTWTPEPGQEIE

-369 LSENGGALPLNG
+369 LHENGGALPLNG

-423 EGEPVIDYAIAY
+423 EGEPVVDYAIAY

-456 QFTYENSTHDGNPVA
+456 QFTYENSTHDGNPVV

-494 RGTLVYHAGS
+494 RGSLVYHAGS
-504 GVFGDQTNEASVTDL
+504 GVFADQTHEASVTGL

-540 GWPTHDNQEGSAVV
+540 GWPTHDNHEGSAVV

-584 SVGAATDVY
+584 SAGAATDVY

-619 GHGTVAP
+619 GHGTVMP

-651 EGWRFTGQWL
+651 EGWHFIGQWL

-668 ALTDANLL
+668 ALTDEALL
-676 AETINDNVTYIAQM
+676 TETINDNVTYIAQM
-690 EKVQPSEYAVAVNDS
+690 EKVQPSEYAVAVNAS

-748 ARGTTTFTMPGHD
+748 AHSTTTFTMPGHD

-769 KTPTPPPVDPRDDG
+769 KKPTPPPVDPKDDG

-921 FADVVAAAAER
+921 FADVVAAAADR

-947 TITRAE
+947 MITRAE

>member
-16 VMIVGLFPH
+16 VMILGLFPH
-25 ALYAGESDAGEKTAP
+25 ALYAGEADAGENTAP

-94 ASMNVNYTGSLTRWQ
+94 ASMRDNKINGKTRWEI
-109 TLVKVLTEQGGVL
+109 LKNVLIEQDGL
-122 EMLNDLDA
+122 IESLDNLNA
-130 RVRVLV
+130 RVTVMT
-136 FGNEVRT
+136 FGDKNNVKR
-143 LNNSEFY
+143 LNNGEFY
-150 NLGTEESLEKIK
+150 NLGTPDELEKIK
-162 ADIEANTSIDGS
+162 ADINAIPMPNEDTY
-174 CTDMKFALEKCNEVL
+174 MQFAFAEIRMLLEK
-189 ESLPAG
+189 LPAG

-207 PSTWYNKE
+207 NL
-215 QKQYYSG
+215 
-222 DIYPSSP
+222 
-229 TDDRMQIYVRK
+229 TDVRS
-240 LKNAIAKTESRAEIY
+240 NNSEIVTMRENIAYIKDKAELY
-255 GVSFANKDR
+255 GVSFDNKAK
-264 GDAELRYLL
+264 GDADLRYLL
-273 GAENVYTSDDYASL
+273 GAENVYTSDDYAGL

-307 EWVICTSQPTVE
+307 EWVTCTSQPTVE

-441 LALPEENA
+441 LALPEESA

-504 GVFGDQTNEASVTDL
+504 GVFGDQTNEASVTGL

-619 GHGTVAP
+619 GHGTVTP

-637 GAALN
+637 GETLN

-668 ALTDANLL
+668 ALTDENLL

-690 EKVQPSEYAVAVNDS
+690 EKVQPSEYAVAVNAS
-705 YADATGAGSYAEG
+705 YADVTGAGSYAEG

-748 ARGTTTFTMPGHD
+748 AHSTTTFTMPGHD

-769 KTPTPPPVDPRDDG
+769 KKPTPPPVDPKDDG

-921 FADVVAAAAER
+921 FADVVAAAADR

>member
-25 ALYAGESDAGEKTAP
+25 ALYAGEADAGENTVS
-40 ATLTPADTSDEN
+40 ATLTPADTADEN

-71 TVTPKDHAV
+71 TATPKDHAV
-80 KPVPSEVILVLDHS
+80 KPVPSEVILALDH
-94 ASMNVNYTGSLTRWQ
+94 TGSMTNSLNGSTRWN
-109 TLVKVLTEQGGVL
+109 TLVNVLMEPGGLL
-122 EMLNDLDA
+122 ETLSDLNA
-130 RVRVLV
+130 RVALMT
-136 FGNEVRT
+136 FDKQHHAEF
-143 LNNSEFY
+143 LNNGGFYSLGMSEE
-150 NLGTEESLEKIK
+150 LAKIK
-162 ADIEANTSIDGS
+162 RDINALPSPTSGTYLEDA
-174 CTDMKFALEKCNEVL
+174 FAKSRELL

-195 GRPEVIFLTDGV
+195 GRPEVILLTDGENYYDV
-207 PSTWYNKE
+207 RSSSIPEIVTMRENIVYIKE
-215 QKQYYSG
+215 
-222 DIYPSSP
+222 
-229 TDDRMQIYVRK
+229 
-240 LKNAIAKTESRAEIY
+240 RAELY
-255 GVSFANKDR
+255 GISFANGAK
-264 GDAELRYLL
+264 GDADLRYLL
-273 GAENVYTSDDYASL
+273 GAENVYTSDDYAGL

-307 EWVICTSQPTVE
+307 EWVTCTSRPTVE

-335 EYVSWTPEPGQEIE
+335 EYVTWTPEPGQEIE

-369 LSENGGALPLNG
+369 LHENGGALPLNG

-417 YLNGDP
+417 YLNGKP

-435 DGKMQL
+435 DGKTQL

-456 QFTYENSTHDGNPVA
+456 QYTYENSTHDGNPVA

-482 HHLNHYYYDANG
+482 HYLNHYYYDANG
-494 RGTLVYHAGS
+494 RGSLVYHAGS
-504 GVFGDQTNEASVTDL
+504 GAFGDQTHEASVTGL

-540 GWPTHDNQEGSAVV
+540 GWPTHENQDGSAVV
-554 MVGWTSDSAAA
+554 MVGWTSDPAAA

-584 SVGAATDVY
+584 SAGAATDVY

-619 GHGTVAP
+619 GHGIVTP
-626 EMIAVPAGSQL
+626 ETIAVPAGTQL
-637 GAALN
+637 GETLN

-690 EKVQPSEYAVAVNDS
+690 EKVQPSEYTVAVNDS

-742 LTLADA
+742 LALADV

-769 KTPTPPPVDPRDDG
+769 KKPTPPPVDPKDDG

-853 DVASGDWFNVTV
+853 DVTSGDWFNVTV

-921 FADVVAAAAER
+921 FADVVAAAADR

-992 MQEATNGHEYRWL
+992 IQEATNGHEYRWL

>member
-25 ALYAGESDAGEKTAP
+25 ALYAGESDAGENTAP

-94 ASMNVNYTGSLTRWQ
+94 ASMRDNKINGKTRWEI
-109 TLVKVLTEQGGVL
+109 LKNVLIEQDGL
-122 EMLNDLDA
+122 IESLDNLNA
-130 RVRVLV
+130 RVTVMT
-136 FGNEVRT
+136 FGDKNNVKR
-143 LNNSEFY
+143 LNNGEFY
-150 NLGTEESLEKIK
+150 NLGTPDELEKIK
-162 ADIEANTSIDGS
+162 ADINAIPMPNEDTY
-174 CTDMKFALEKCNEVL
+174 MQFAFAEIRTLLEK
-189 ESLPAG
+189 LPAG

-207 PSTWYNKE
+207 NL
-215 QKQYYSG
+215 
-222 DIYPSSP
+222 
-229 TDDRMQIYVRK
+229 TDVRS
-240 LKNAIAKTESRAEIY
+240 NNSEIVTMRENIAYIKDKAELY
-255 GVSFANKDR
+255 GVSFDNKAK
-264 GDAELRYLL
+264 GDADMRYLL
-273 GAENVYTSDDYASL
+273 GAENVYTSDDYAGL

-307 EWVICTSQPTVE
+307 EWVTCTSQPTVE

-335 EYVSWTPEPGQEIE
+335 EYVSWTPEPGQEIA

-441 LALPEENA
+441 LALPEESA

-504 GVFGDQTNEASVTDL
+504 GVFGDQTNEASVTGL

-554 MVGWTSDSAAA
+554 MVGWTSDDAAA

-576 ALAANATI
+576 ALATNATI
-584 SVGAATDVY
+584 SAGAATDVY

-619 GHGTVAP
+619 GHGTVTP
-626 EMIAVPAGSQL
+626 EMIAVPAGTQL
-637 GAALN
+637 GETLN

-705 YADATGAGSYAEG
+705 YADVTGAGSYAEG

-748 ARGTTTFTMPGHD
+748 AHSTTTFTMPGHD

-769 KTPTPPPVDPRDDG
+769 KKPTPPPVDPKDDG

-853 DVASGDWFNVTV
+853 DVTSGDWFNVTV

-921 FADVVAAAAER
+921 FADVVAAAADR

-964 RPDAKHLLPAGEMRV
+964 RPDAKHLLPVGEMRV

>member
-25 ALYAGESDAGEKTAP
+25 ALYAGETDAGENTAP
-40 ATLTPADTSDEN
+40 ATLTPADTADEN

-71 TVTPKDHAV
+71 TATPKDQAV
-80 KPVPSEVILVLDHS
+80 KPVPSEVILALDH
-94 ASMNVNYTGSLTRWQ
+94 TGSMTSSLNGSTRWN
-109 TLVKVLTEQGGVL
+109 TLVNVLMEPGGLL
-122 EMLNDLDA
+122 ETLSDLNA
-130 RVRVLV
+130 RVALMT
-136 FGNEVRT
+136 FDKQHHAEF
-143 LNNSEFY
+143 LNNGGFYSLGMSEE
-150 NLGTEESLEKIK
+150 LAKIK
-162 ADIEANTSIDGS
+162 RDINALPSPTSGTYLEDA
-174 CTDMKFALEKCNEVL
+174 FAKSRELL

-195 GRPEVIFLTDGV
+195 GRPEVILLTDGENYYDV
-207 PSTWYNKE
+207 RSSSIPEIVTMRENIVYIKE
-215 QKQYYSG
+215 
-222 DIYPSSP
+222 
-229 TDDRMQIYVRK
+229 
-240 LKNAIAKTESRAEIY
+240 RAELY
-255 GVSFANKDR
+255 GISFANGAK
-264 GDAELRYLL
+264 GDADLRYLL
-273 GAENVYTSDDYASL
+273 GAENVYTSDDYAGL

-307 EWVICTSQPTVE
+307 EWVTCTGQPTVE

-335 EYVSWTPEPGQEIE
+335 EYVSWTPEPGQEIA

-417 YLNGDP
+417 YLNGEP

-494 RGTLVYHAGS
+494 RGSLVYHAGS
-504 GVFGDQTNEASVTDL
+504 GVFGDQTHEASVTGL

-540 GWPTHDNQEGSAVV
+540 GWPTHDNQDGSAVV
-554 MVGWTSDSAAA
+554 MVGWTSDPAAA

-584 SVGAATDVY
+584 SAGAATDVY

-626 EMIAVPAGSQL
+626 EMIAVPAGTQL
-637 GAALN
+637 GETLN

-668 ALTDANLL
+668 ALTDENLL

-690 EKVQPSEYAVAVNDS
+690 EKVQPSEYAVAVNAS

-748 ARGTTTFTMPGHD
+748 AHSTTTFTMPGHD

-769 KTPTPPPVDPRDDG
+769 KKPTPPPVDPKDDG

-853 DVASGDWFNVTV
+853 DVTSGDWFNVTV

-921 FADVVAAAAER
+921 FADVVAAAADR

-964 RPDAKHLLPAGEMRV
+964 RPDAKHLLPVGEMRV

>member
-25 ALYAGESDAGEKTAP
+25 ALYAGEADAGENTVS
-40 ATLTPADTSDEN
+40 ATLTPADTADEN

-71 TVTPKDHAV
+71 TATPKDQAV
-80 KPVPSEVILVLDHS
+80 KPVPSEVILALDH
-94 ASMNVNYTGSLTRWQ
+94 TGSMTSSLNGSTRWN
-109 TLVKVLTEQGGVL
+109 TLVNVLMEPGGLL
-122 EMLNDLDA
+122 ETLSDLNA
-130 RVRVLV
+130 RVALMT
-136 FGNEVRT
+136 FDKQHHAEF
-143 LNNSEFY
+143 LNNGGFYSLGMSEE
-150 NLGTEESLEKIK
+150 LAKIK
-162 ADIEANTSIDGS
+162 RDINALPSPTSGTYLEDA
-174 CTDMKFALEKCNEVL
+174 FAKSRELL

-195 GRPEVIFLTDGV
+195 GRPEVILLTDGENYYDV
-207 PSTWYNKE
+207 RSSSIPEIVTMRENIVYIKE
-215 QKQYYSG
+215 
-222 DIYPSSP
+222 
-229 TDDRMQIYVRK
+229 
-240 LKNAIAKTESRAEIY
+240 RAELY
-255 GVSFANKDR
+255 GISFANGAK
-264 GDAELRYLL
+264 GDADLRYLL
-273 GAENVYTSDDYASL
+273 GAENVYTSDDYAGL

-307 EWVICTSQPTVE
+307 EWVTCTSQPTVE

-417 YLNGDP
+417 YLNGKP
-423 EGEPVIDYAIAY
+423 EGEPVVDYAIAY
-435 DGKMQL
+435 DGKTQL
-441 LALPEENA
+441 LALPEESA

-456 QFTYENSTHDGNPVA
+456 QYTYENSTHDGNPVV

-494 RGTLVYHAGS
+494 RGSLVYHAGS
-504 GVFGDQTNEASVTDL
+504 GVFSDQTHEASVTGL

-554 MVGWTSDSAAA
+554 MVGWTSDDAAA

-576 ALAANATI
+576 ALATNATI
-584 SVGAATDVY
+584 SAGAATDVY

-619 GHGTVAP
+619 GHGTVMP

-637 GAALN
+637 SEALN

-651 EGWRFTGQWL
+651 EGWHFIGQWL

-668 ALTDANLL
+668 ALTDEALL
-676 AETINDNVTYIAQM
+676 TETINNNVTYIAQM
-690 EKVQPSEYAVAVNDS
+690 EKVQPSEYTVAVNDS

-718 MVVTID
+718 TVVTID

-742 LTLADA
+742 LTLADVA
-748 ARGTTTFTMPGHD
+748 HTTTTFTMPGHD

-769 KTPTPPPVDPRDDG
+769 KKPTPPPVDPKDDG

-921 FADVVAAAAER
+921 FADVVAAAADR

>member
-25 ALYAGESDAGEKTAP
+25 ALYAGEADVGENTVS
-40 ATLTPADTSDEN
+40 ATLTPADTADEN

-71 TVTPKDHAV
+71 TVTPKDQAV
-80 KPVPSEVILVLDHS
+80 KPVPSEVILALDH
-94 ASMNVNYTGSLTRWQ
+94 TGSMTNSLNGSTRWN
-109 TLVKVLTEQGGVL
+109 TLVNVLMEPGGLL
-122 EMLNDLDA
+122 ETLSDLNA
-130 RVRVLV
+130 RVALMT
-136 FGNEVRT
+136 FDKQHHAEF
-143 LNNSEFY
+143 LNNGGFYSLGMSEE
-150 NLGTEESLEKIK
+150 LAKIK
-162 ADIEANTSIDGS
+162 RDINALPSPTSGTYLEDA
-174 CTDMKFALEKCNEVL
+174 FAKSRELL

-195 GRPEVIFLTDGV
+195 GRPEVILLTDGENYYDV
-207 PSTWYNKE
+207 RSSSIPEIVTMRENIVYIKE
-215 QKQYYSG
+215 
-222 DIYPSSP
+222 
-229 TDDRMQIYVRK
+229 
-240 LKNAIAKTESRAEIY
+240 RAELY
-255 GVSFANKDR
+255 GISFANGAK
-264 GDAELRYLL
+264 GDADLRYLL
-273 GAENVYTSDDYASL
+273 GAENVYTSDDYAGL

-307 EWVICTSQPTVE
+307 EWVTCTSQPTVE
-319 VSGANGETYP
+319 VSGAKGETYP

-417 YLNGDP
+417 YLNGEP

-456 QFTYENSTHDGNPVA
+456 QYTYENSTHDGNPVA

-494 RGTLVYHAGS
+494 RGSLVYHAGS
-504 GVFGDQTNEASVTDL
+504 GVFGDQTHEASVTGL

-540 GWPTHDNQEGSAVV
+540 DWPTHDNQDGSAVV
-554 MVGWTSDSAAA
+554 MVGWTSDDAAA

-576 ALAANATI
+576 ALATNATI
-584 SVGAATDVY
+584 SAGAATDVY

-619 GHGTVAP
+619 GHGTVTP
-626 EMIAVPAGSQL
+626 EMIAVPAGTQL
-637 GAALN
+637 GETLN

-668 ALTDANLL
+668 ALTDENLL

-748 ARGTTTFTMPGHD
+748 AHSTTTFTMPGHD

-769 KTPTPPPVDPRDDG
+769 KKPTPPPVDPRDDG

-810 DDVDLWPVRP
+810 DEVDLWPVRP

-878 DGSFR
+878 DDSFR

-921 FADVVAAAAER
+921 FADVVAAAADR